1 MKSKT
6 KQIIMI
12 GVVLFQSLFAYP
24 LITMAEEN
32 ESKSVNTET
41 TLEPKV
47 ALEEKT
53 PQKPSLTNNL
63 KQEKTVLQ
71 AGETYETVFPDAALA
86 TVIAKAATGSEDIT
100 QEVSQTDLNKITSLT
115 GTSKGIVDL
124 TGIDLLSKLTSLSI
138 SGNQITD
145 ISALNGLVNLSNLNV
160 SNNKITS
167 FNLNANSNLPMLSTV
182 NIRSNNLKNI
192 NIQDQPKL
200 RTIECDTGSS
210 SELTEVTLK
219 NLPILIAV
227 GTGSSAY
234 QNDIVFSS
242 TPGLSKVILENL
254 PSISS
259 SVRLDHC
266 AIEEL
271 VINNLPK
278 VSMVNISYNKIT
290 TLEGL
295 ENLSAVNTLYVS
307 ENLVTEI
314 ESMHAFP
321 KLQQLELGWNAL
333 TNVVMDQ
340 VTAEKF
346 PLLRTMNVSGNN
358 LIKVNIQDQPKLWT
372 FECDTGSSSELTEVT
387 LKNLPTLIAAGNGSS
402 AYQDDIV
409 FSSTPGLS
417 KVILENL
424 PSTNS
429 EVNLDHCA
437 IEELVIN
444 NLPKVSVVDISYNK
458 ITTLEGLENLSA
470 VNTLYVSENLVTE
483 IESMHAFPKLQKLEL
498 RWNALTNV
506 VMDQVTAEKFPLLR
520 TMNVRGNN
528 LIKVNIQDQP
538 KLWTF
543 ECDTGNSSE
552 LTEVTLKNLPTLI
565 AASSGSNGT
574 DNDIAFSRTPG
585 LSKVILENLPS
596 TNSEVNLDHCAI
608 EELVINNLPK
618 VSVLDISYNKI
629 TTLEGLENLSAVNT
643 LYVSENLV
651 TEIESMHAF
660 PKLQKLELRW
670 NALTNVVM
678 DQVTAEKFPLL
689 RTMNVRGNNLIKVN
703 IQDQPKLWTFECD
716 TGNSSELTEVTLKNL
731 PTLIAA
737 SSGSNGTDND
747 IAFSRTPGLSK
758 VILENLPSTNSEVN
772 LDHCAIEELVI
783 NNLPKV
789 SVLDISYN
797 KITTLE
803 GLENLFAVN
812 TLYASE
818 NLVTEIESM
827 HAFPKLQKLT
837 VDNNHISVLPTSLK
851 TENPVLTTLSA
862 KNQTITLKQ
871 KVIVS
876 DLVLDNEVKN
886 FGQITNAK
894 SISNKGTYQNDQIK
908 WLFEDIKSVN
918 AVDYQFSESVQEAT
932 IQGTFSG
939 KVTQPIKA
947 SKVPVITADAEMNY
961 PKNEAV
967 SEAAFFK
974 DISASVTDDAT
985 LTSDF
990 ESVVDLAKAG
1000 TYEVTLNAMNEDGV
1014 EAASVTVLVHIAKS
1028 PAPLI
1033 TTDKE
1038 ITYTK
1043 NAEVSITEFLAAIHA
1058 KTNDGSPIESDF
1070 ATAVNWGTAGD
1081 YTVTLKSTNE
1091 DGVEAIP
1098 VEVTVHIAKSPAPV
1112 ITADKEITYA
1122 KNAEVSIT
1130 EFLAAIHA
1138 KTNDGSPIESDF
1150 ATAVNWGAAGDYT
1163 VTLRSTN
1170 EDGVEAIPV
1179 EVTVHIVEPPAPT
1192 ISNVTFDVDDVQT
1205 TESLEAGEL
1214 ISEPL
1219 SPTKE
1224 GYTFIGWYDE
1234 KTGGNKWD
1242 FTTDKMPAYNIILYA
1257 QFSKDTNKAEA
1268 AGGDKPSTPSSI
1280 KVSPTGQSESGNLE
1294 NRFNVKLPAT
1304 GDDNATVLLVVLGL
1318 LMLGLFIRLTQKKCA
1333 K

>member
-53 PQKPSLTNNL
+53 PQKPTLTNNL

-115 GTSKGIVDL
+115 ATSKGIVDL

-167 FNLNANSNLPMLSTV
+167 FNLNANSNLPMLSAV
-182 NIRSNNLKNI
+182 DIRSNNLKNI
-192 NIQDQPKL
+192 NVQDQPKL
-200 RTIECDTGSS
+200 WTFKCDTGSS

-219 NLPILIAV
+219 NLPTLIVA
-227 GTGSSAY
+227 GNGSSAY

-259 SVRLDHC
+259 SVRLD
-266 AIEEL
+266 
-271 VINNLPK
+271 
-278 VSMVNISYNKIT
+278 
-290 TLEGL
+290 
-295 ENLSAVNTLYVS
+295 
-307 ENLVTEI
+307 
-314 ESMHAFP
+314 
-321 KLQQLELGWNAL
+321 
-333 TNVVMDQ
+333 
-340 VTAEKF
+340 
-346 PLLRTMNVSGNN
+346 R
-358 LIKVNIQDQPKLWT
+358 
-372 FECDTGSSSELTEVT
+372 
-387 LKNLPTLIAAGNGSS
+387 
-402 AYQDDIV
+402 
-409 FSSTPGLS
+409 
-417 KVILENL
+417 
-424 PSTNS
+424 
-429 EVNLDHCA
+429 CA

-444 NLPKVSVVDISYNK
+444 NLPKVSVVIISYNK

-498 RWNALTNV
+498 GWNALTNV

-528 LIKVNIQDQP
+528 LIKINIQDQP

-543 ECDTGNSSE
+543 ECDTGSSSE
-552 LTEVTLKNLPTLI
+552 LTEVTLKNLPILI
-565 AASSGSNGT
+565 AVGNGSSAYQ
-574 DNDIAFSRTPG
+574 DDIVFSSTPG

-596 TNSEVNLDHCAI
+596 TSSEVKLDHCAI

-618 VSVLDISYNKI
+618 VSVVIISYNKI
-629 TTLEGLENLSAVNT
+629 TTLEGLENLSAVSKIDA
-643 LYVSENLV
+643 YENLV
-651 TEIESMHAF
+651 TEIENLHAF
-660 PKLQKLELRW
+660 PKLQ
-670 NALTNVVM
+670 T
-678 DQVTAEKFPLL
+678 
-689 RTMNVRGNNLIKVN
+689 
-703 IQDQPKLWTFECD
+703 
-716 TGNSSELTEVTLKNL
+716 
-731 PTLIAA
+731 
-737 SSGSNGTDND
+737 
-747 IAFSRTPGLSK
+747 
-758 VILENLPSTNSEVN
+758 
-772 LDHCAIEELVI
+772 
-783 NNLPKV
+783 
-789 SVLDISYN
+789 
-797 KITTLE
+797 
-803 GLENLFAVN
+803 
-812 TLYASE
+812 
-818 NLVTEIESM
+818 
-827 HAFPKLQKLT
+827 LT

-862 KNQTITLKQ
+862 MNQTITLKQ

-886 FGQITNAK
+886 FGQITTAK
-894 SISNKGTYQNDQIK
+894 SISNKGTYQNNQIK

-918 AVDYQFSESVQEAT
+918 AVDYQFSEPVQEAT

-947 SKVPVITADAEMNY
+947 SKVPVISADAEMNY
-961 PKNEAV
+961 PKNETV

-990 ESVVDLAKAG
+990 ESVVDFAKAG
-1000 TYEVTLNAMNEDGV
+1000 TYEVTLNAVNEDGV
-1014 EAASVTVLVHIAKS
+1014 KAASVTVLVHIAKS
-1028 PAPLI
+1028 PAPVI
-1033 TTDKE
+1033 TADKE

-1043 NAEVSITEFLAAIHA
+1043 NAEVSITEYLAAIHA

-1081 YTVTLKSTNE
+1081 YTVTLRSTNE

-1138 KTNDGSPIESDF
+1138 KTSDGSPIESDF
-1150 ATAVNWGAAGDYT
+1150 ATAVIWSTAGDYT
-1163 VTLRSTN
+1163 VTL
-1170 EDGVEAIPV
+1170 
-1179 EVTVHIVEPPAPT
+1179 
-1192 ISNVTFDVDDVQT
+1192 
-1205 TESLEAGEL
+1205 
-1214 ISEPL
+1214 
-1219 SPTKE
+1219 
-1224 GYTFIGWYDE
+1224 
-1234 KTGGNKWD
+1234 
-1242 FTTDKMPAYNIILYA
+1242 
-1257 QFSKDTNKAEA
+1257 
-1268 AGGDKPSTPSSI
+1268 
-1280 KVSPTGQSESGNLE
+1280 
-1294 NRFNVKLPAT
+1294 
-1304 GDDNATVLLVVLGL
+1304 
-1318 LMLGLFIRLTQKKCA
+1318 
-1333 K
+1333 

>member
-53 PQKPSLTNNL
+53 PQKPTLTNNL

-115 GTSKGIVDL
+115 ATSKGIVDL

-167 FNLNANSNLPMLSTV
+167 FNLNANSNLPMLSAV
-182 NIRSNNLKNI
+182 DIRSNNLKNI
-192 NIQDQPKL
+192 NVQDQPKL
-200 RTIECDTGSS
+200 WTFKCDTGSS

-219 NLPILIAV
+219 NLPTLIVA
-227 GTGSSAY
+227 GNGSSAY

-259 SVRLDHC
+259 SVRLDRC

-278 VSMVNISYNKIT
+278 VSMVNISN
-290 TLEGL
+290 
-295 ENLSAVNTLYVS
+295 
-307 ENLVTEI
+307 
-314 ESMHAFP
+314 
-321 KLQQLELGWNAL
+321 
-333 TNVVMDQ
+333 
-340 VTAEKF
+340 
-346 PLLRTMNVSGNN
+346 
-358 LIKVNIQDQPKLWT
+358 
-372 FECDTGSSSELTEVT
+372 
-387 LKNLPTLIAAGNGSS
+387 
-402 AYQDDIV
+402 
-409 FSSTPGLS
+409 
-417 KVILENL
+417 
-424 PSTNS
+424 
-429 EVNLDHCA
+429 
-437 IEELVIN
+437 
-444 NLPKVSVVDISYNK
+444 NK

-498 RWNALTNV
+498 GWNALTNV

-528 LIKVNIQDQP
+528 LIKINIQDQP

-543 ECDTGNSSE
+543 ECDTGSSSE
-552 LTEVTLKNLPTLI
+552 LTEVTLKNLPILI
-565 AASSGSNGT
+565 AVGNGSSAYQ
-574 DNDIAFSRTPG
+574 DDIVFSSTPG

-596 TNSEVNLDHCAI
+596 TSSEVKLDHCAI

-618 VSVLDISYNKI
+618 VSVVIISYNKI
-629 TTLEGLENLSAVNT
+629 TTLEGLENLSAVSKIDA
-643 LYVSENLV
+643 YENLV
-651 TEIESMHAF
+651 TEIENLQAF
-660 PKLQKLELRW
+660 PKLQ
-670 NALTNVVM
+670 T
-678 DQVTAEKFPLL
+678 
-689 RTMNVRGNNLIKVN
+689 
-703 IQDQPKLWTFECD
+703 
-716 TGNSSELTEVTLKNL
+716 
-731 PTLIAA
+731 
-737 SSGSNGTDND
+737 
-747 IAFSRTPGLSK
+747 
-758 VILENLPSTNSEVN
+758 
-772 LDHCAIEELVI
+772 
-783 NNLPKV
+783 
-789 SVLDISYN
+789 
-797 KITTLE
+797 
-803 GLENLFAVN
+803 
-812 TLYASE
+812 
-818 NLVTEIESM
+818 
-827 HAFPKLQKLT
+827 LT

-862 KNQTITLKQ
+862 MNQTITLKQ

-886 FGQITNAK
+886 FGQITTAK
-894 SISNKGTYQNDQIK
+894 SISNKGTYQNNQIK

-918 AVDYQFSESVQEAT
+918 AVDYQFSEPVQEAT

-947 SKVPVITADAEMNY
+947 SKVPVISADAEMNY
-961 PKNEAV
+961 PKNETV

-990 ESVVDLAKAG
+990 ESVVDFAKAG
-1000 TYEVTLNAMNEDGV
+1000 TYEVTLNAVNEDGV
-1014 EAASVTVLVHIAKS
+1014 KATSVTVLVHIAKS
-1028 PAPLI
+1028 PAPVI
-1033 TTDKE
+1033 TADKE

-1043 NAEVSITEFLAAIHA
+1043 NAEVSITEYLAAIHA

-1081 YTVTLKSTNE
+1081 YTVTLRSTNE

-1138 KTNDGSPIESDF
+1138 KTSDGSPIESDF
-1150 ATAVNWGAAGDYT
+1150 ATAVIWSTAGDYT
-1163 VTLRSTN
+1163 VTLKSTN

-1179 EVTVHIVEPPAPT
+1179 EVKVHIVEPLAPT

-1219 SPTKE
+1219 GPTKE
-1224 GYTFIGWYDE
+1224 GYTFIGWYDS

-1294 NRFNVKLPAT
+1294 NRSNIKLPAT
-1304 GDDNATVLLVVLGL
+1304 GDDNATVLLVGFGL
-1318 LMLGLFIRLTQKKCA
+1318 LMLGLFIRLTQKKRA

>member
-53 PQKPSLTNNL
+53 PQKPTLTNNL

-115 GTSKGIVDL
+115 ATSKGIVDL

-167 FNLNANSNLPMLSTV
+167 FNLNANSNLPMLSAV
-182 NIRSNNLKNI
+182 DIRSNNLKNI
-192 NIQDQPKL
+192 NVQDQPKL
-200 RTIECDTGSS
+200 WTFKCDTGSS

-219 NLPILIAV
+219 NLPTLIVA
-227 GTGSSAY
+227 GNGSSAY

-259 SVRLDHC
+259 SVRLDRC

-278 VSMVNISYNKIT
+278 VSMVNISN
-290 TLEGL
+290 
-295 ENLSAVNTLYVS
+295 
-307 ENLVTEI
+307 
-314 ESMHAFP
+314 
-321 KLQQLELGWNAL
+321 
-333 TNVVMDQ
+333 
-340 VTAEKF
+340 
-346 PLLRTMNVSGNN
+346 
-358 LIKVNIQDQPKLWT
+358 
-372 FECDTGSSSELTEVT
+372 
-387 LKNLPTLIAAGNGSS
+387 
-402 AYQDDIV
+402 
-409 FSSTPGLS
+409 
-417 KVILENL
+417 
-424 PSTNS
+424 
-429 EVNLDHCA
+429 
-437 IEELVIN
+437 
-444 NLPKVSVVDISYNK
+444 NK

-498 RWNALTNV
+498 GWNALTNV

-528 LIKVNIQDQP
+528 LIKINIQDQP

-543 ECDTGNSSE
+543 ECDTGSSSE
-552 LTEVTLKNLPTLI
+552 LTEVTLKNLPILI
-565 AASSGSNGT
+565 AVGNGSSAYQ
-574 DNDIAFSRTPG
+574 DDIVFSSTPG

-596 TNSEVNLDHCAI
+596 TSSEVKLDHCAI

-618 VSVLDISYNKI
+618 VSVVIISYNKI
-629 TTLEGLENLSAVNT
+629 TTLEGLENLSAVSKIDA
-643 LYVSENLV
+643 YENLV
-651 TEIESMHAF
+651 TEIENLHAF
-660 PKLQKLELRW
+660 PKLQ
-670 NALTNVVM
+670 T
-678 DQVTAEKFPLL
+678 
-689 RTMNVRGNNLIKVN
+689 
-703 IQDQPKLWTFECD
+703 
-716 TGNSSELTEVTLKNL
+716 
-731 PTLIAA
+731 
-737 SSGSNGTDND
+737 
-747 IAFSRTPGLSK
+747 
-758 VILENLPSTNSEVN
+758 
-772 LDHCAIEELVI
+772 
-783 NNLPKV
+783 
-789 SVLDISYN
+789 
-797 KITTLE
+797 
-803 GLENLFAVN
+803 
-812 TLYASE
+812 
-818 NLVTEIESM
+818 
-827 HAFPKLQKLT
+827 LT

-862 KNQTITLKQ
+862 MNQTITLKQ

-886 FGQITNAK
+886 FGQITTAK
-894 SISNKGTYQNDQIK
+894 SISNKGTYQNNQIK

-918 AVDYQFSESVQEAT
+918 AVDYQFSEPVQEAT

-947 SKVPVITADAEMNY
+947 SKVPVISADAEMNY
-961 PKNEAV
+961 PKNETV

-990 ESVVDLAKAG
+990 ESVVDFAKAG
-1000 TYEVTLNAMNEDGV
+1000 TYEVTLNAVNEDGV
-1014 EAASVTVLVHIAKS
+1014 KAASVTVLVHIAKS
-1028 PAPLI
+1028 PAPVI
-1033 TTDKE
+1033 TADKE

-1043 NAEVSITEFLAAIHA
+1043 NAEVSITEYLAAIHA

-1070 ATAVNWGTAGD
+1070 ATAVTWGTAGD
-1081 YTVTLKSTNE
+1081 YTVTLRSTNE

-1138 KTNDGSPIESDF
+1138 KTSDGSSIEADLD
-1150 ATAVNWGAAGDYT
+1150 TAVTWGTAGDYT
-1163 VTLRSTN
+1163 VTLKSTN

-1179 EVTVHIVEPPAPT
+1179 EVKVHIVEPLAPT

-1224 GYTFIGWYDE
+1224 GYTFIGWYDS

-1294 NRFNVKLPAT
+1294 NRSNIKLPAT
-1304 GDDNATVLLVVLGL
+1304 GDDNATVLLVGFGL
-1318 LMLGLFIRLTQKKCA
+1318 LMLGLFIRLTQKKRA

>member
-53 PQKPSLTNNL
+53 PQKPTLTNNL

-115 GTSKGIVDL
+115 ATSKGIVDL

-167 FNLNANSNLPMLSTV
+167 FNLNANSNLPMLSAV
-182 NIRSNNLKNI
+182 DIRSNNLKNI
-192 NIQDQPKL
+192 NVQDQPKL

-219 NLPILIAV
+219 NLPILIVA
-227 GTGSSAY
+227 GNGSSAY

-259 SVRLDHC
+259 SVRLDRC

-278 VSMVNISYNKIT
+278 VSMVNISNNKIT

-314 ESMHAFP
+314 ENLHAFP
-321 KLQQLELGWNAL
+321 KLQ
-333 TNVVMDQ
+333 T
-340 VTAEKF
+340 
-346 PLLRTMNVSGNN
+346 
-358 LIKVNIQDQPKLWT
+358 
-372 FECDTGSSSELTEVT
+372 
-387 LKNLPTLIAAGNGSS
+387 
-402 AYQDDIV
+402 
-409 FSSTPGLS
+409 
-417 KVILENL
+417 
-424 PSTNS
+424 
-429 EVNLDHCA
+429 
-437 IEELVIN
+437 
-444 NLPKVSVVDISYNK
+444 
-458 ITTLEGLENLSA
+458 
-470 VNTLYVSENLVTE
+470 
-483 IESMHAFPKLQKLEL
+483 
-498 RWNALTNV
+498 
-506 VMDQVTAEKFPLLR
+506 
-520 TMNVRGNN
+520 
-528 LIKVNIQDQP
+528 
-538 KLWTF
+538 
-543 ECDTGNSSE
+543 
-552 LTEVTLKNLPTLI
+552 
-565 AASSGSNGT
+565 
-574 DNDIAFSRTPG
+574 
-585 LSKVILENLPS
+585 
-596 TNSEVNLDHCAI
+596 
-608 EELVINNLPK
+608 
-618 VSVLDISYNKI
+618 
-629 TTLEGLENLSAVNT
+629 
-643 LYVSENLV
+643 
-651 TEIESMHAF
+651 
-660 PKLQKLELRW
+660 
-670 NALTNVVM
+670 
-678 DQVTAEKFPLL
+678 
-689 RTMNVRGNNLIKVN
+689 
-703 IQDQPKLWTFECD
+703 
-716 TGNSSELTEVTLKNL
+716 
-731 PTLIAA
+731 
-737 SSGSNGTDND
+737 
-747 IAFSRTPGLSK
+747 
-758 VILENLPSTNSEVN
+758 
-772 LDHCAIEELVI
+772 
-783 NNLPKV
+783 
-789 SVLDISYN
+789 
-797 KITTLE
+797 
-803 GLENLFAVN
+803 
-812 TLYASE
+812 
-818 NLVTEIESM
+818 
-827 HAFPKLQKLT
+827 LT

-862 KNQTITLKQ
+862 MNQTITLKQ

-886 FGQITNAK
+886 FGQITTAK
-894 SISNKGTYQNDQIK
+894 SISNKGTYQNNQIK

-918 AVDYQFSESVQEAT
+918 AVDYQFSEPVQEAT

-947 SKVPVITADAEMNY
+947 SKVPVISADAEMNY
-961 PKNEAV
+961 PKNETV

-990 ESVVDLAKAG
+990 ESVVDFAKAG
-1000 TYEVTLNAMNEDGV
+1000 TYEVTLNAVNEDGV
-1014 EAASVTVLVHIAKS
+1014 KATSVTVLVHIAKS
-1028 PAPLI
+1028 PAPVI
-1033 TTDKE
+1033 TADKE

-1043 NAEVSITEFLAAIHA
+1043 NAEVSITEYLAAIHA
-1058 KTNDGSPIESDF
+1058 KTSDGSSIEADLD
-1070 ATAVNWGTAGD
+1070 TAVTWGTVGG
-1081 YTVTLKSTNE
+1081 YTVTLRSTNE

-1138 KTNDGSPIESDF
+1138 KTSDGSPIESDF
-1150 ATAVNWGAAGDYT
+1150 ATAVIW
-1163 VTLRSTN
+1163 
-1170 EDGVEAIPV
+1170 
-1179 EVTVHIVEPPAPT
+1179 
-1192 ISNVTFDVDDVQT
+1192 
-1205 TESLEAGEL
+1205 
-1214 ISEPL
+1214 
-1219 SPTKE
+1219 
-1224 GYTFIGWYDE
+1224 
-1234 KTGGNKWD
+1234 
-1242 FTTDKMPAYNIILYA
+1242 
-1257 QFSKDTNKAEA
+1257 
-1268 AGGDKPSTPSSI
+1268 
-1280 KVSPTGQSESGNLE
+1280 
-1294 NRFNVKLPAT
+1294 
-1304 GDDNATVLLVVLGL
+1304 
-1318 LMLGLFIRLTQKKCA
+1318 
-1333 K
+1333 

>member
-53 PQKPSLTNNL
+53 PQKPTLTNNL

-115 GTSKGIVDL
+115 ATSKGIVDL

-167 FNLNANSNLPMLSTV
+167 FNLNANSNLPMLSAV
-182 NIRSNNLKNI
+182 DIRSNNLKNI
-192 NIQDQPKL
+192 NVQDQPKL
-200 RTIECDTGSS
+200 WTFKCDTGSS

-219 NLPILIAV
+219 NLPTLIVA
-227 GTGSSAY
+227 GNGSSAY

-259 SVRLDHC
+259 SVRLDRC

-278 VSMVNISYNKIT
+278 VSMVNISN
-290 TLEGL
+290 
-295 ENLSAVNTLYVS
+295 
-307 ENLVTEI
+307 
-314 ESMHAFP
+314 
-321 KLQQLELGWNAL
+321 
-333 TNVVMDQ
+333 
-340 VTAEKF
+340 
-346 PLLRTMNVSGNN
+346 
-358 LIKVNIQDQPKLWT
+358 
-372 FECDTGSSSELTEVT
+372 
-387 LKNLPTLIAAGNGSS
+387 
-402 AYQDDIV
+402 
-409 FSSTPGLS
+409 
-417 KVILENL
+417 
-424 PSTNS
+424 
-429 EVNLDHCA
+429 
-437 IEELVIN
+437 
-444 NLPKVSVVDISYNK
+444 NK

-498 RWNALTNV
+498 GWNALTNV

-528 LIKVNIQDQP
+528 LIKINIQDQP

-543 ECDTGNSSE
+543 ECDTGSSSE
-552 LTEVTLKNLPTLI
+552 LTEVTLKNLPILI
-565 AASSGSNGT
+565 AVGNGSSAYQ
-574 DNDIAFSRTPG
+574 DDIVFSSTPG

-596 TNSEVNLDHCAI
+596 TSSEVKLDHCAI

-618 VSVLDISYNKI
+618 VSVVIISYNKI
-629 TTLEGLENLSAVNT
+629 TTLEGLENLSAVSKIDA
-643 LYVSENLV
+643 YENLV
-651 TEIESMHAF
+651 TEIENLHAF
-660 PKLQKLELRW
+660 PKLQ
-670 NALTNVVM
+670 T
-678 DQVTAEKFPLL
+678 
-689 RTMNVRGNNLIKVN
+689 
-703 IQDQPKLWTFECD
+703 
-716 TGNSSELTEVTLKNL
+716 
-731 PTLIAA
+731 
-737 SSGSNGTDND
+737 
-747 IAFSRTPGLSK
+747 
-758 VILENLPSTNSEVN
+758 
-772 LDHCAIEELVI
+772 
-783 NNLPKV
+783 
-789 SVLDISYN
+789 
-797 KITTLE
+797 
-803 GLENLFAVN
+803 
-812 TLYASE
+812 
-818 NLVTEIESM
+818 
-827 HAFPKLQKLT
+827 LT

-862 KNQTITLKQ
+862 MNQTITLKQ

-886 FGQITNAK
+886 FGQITTAK
-894 SISNKGTYQNDQIK
+894 SISNKGTYQNNQIK

-918 AVDYQFSESVQEAT
+918 AVDYQFSEPVQEAT

-947 SKVPVITADAEMNY
+947 SKVPVISADAEMNY
-961 PKNEAV
+961 PKNETV

-990 ESVVDLAKAG
+990 ESVVDFAKAG
-1000 TYEVTLNAMNEDGV
+1000 TYEVTLNAVNEDGV
-1014 EAASVTVLVHIAKS
+1014 KAASVTVLVHIAKS
-1028 PAPLI
+1028 PAPVI
-1033 TTDKE
+1033 TADKE

-1043 NAEVSITEFLAAIHA
+1043 NAEVSITEYLAAIHA
-1058 KTNDGSPIESDF
+1058 KTNDGSSIEADLD
-1070 ATAVNWGTAGD
+1070 TAVTWGTAGD
-1081 YTVTLKSTNE
+1081 YTVTLRSTNE

-1138 KTNDGSPIESDF
+1138 KTSDGSPIESDF
-1150 ATAVNWGAAGDYT
+1150 ATAVIWSTAGDYT
-1163 VTLRSTN
+1163 VTLKSTN

-1179 EVTVHIVEPPAPT
+1179 EVKVHIVEPLAPT

-1224 GYTFIGWYDE
+1224 GYTFIGWYDS

-1294 NRFNVKLPAT
+1294 NRSNIKLPAT
-1304 GDDNATVLLVVLGL
+1304 GDDNATVLLVGFGL
-1318 LMLGLFIRLTQKKCA
+1318 LMLGLFIRLTQKKRA

>member
-53 PQKPSLTNNL
+53 PQKPTLTNNL

-115 GTSKGIVDL
+115 ATSKGIVDL

-167 FNLNANSNLPMLSTV
+167 FNLNANSNLPMLSAV
-182 NIRSNNLKNI
+182 DIRSNNLKNI
-192 NIQDQPKL
+192 NVQDQPKL
-200 RTIECDTGSS
+200 WTFKCDTGSS

-219 NLPILIAV
+219 NLPTLIVA
-227 GTGSSAY
+227 GNGSSAY

-259 SVRLDHC
+259 SVRLD
-266 AIEEL
+266 
-271 VINNLPK
+271 
-278 VSMVNISYNKIT
+278 
-290 TLEGL
+290 
-295 ENLSAVNTLYVS
+295 
-307 ENLVTEI
+307 
-314 ESMHAFP
+314 
-321 KLQQLELGWNAL
+321 
-333 TNVVMDQ
+333 
-340 VTAEKF
+340 
-346 PLLRTMNVSGNN
+346 R
-358 LIKVNIQDQPKLWT
+358 
-372 FECDTGSSSELTEVT
+372 
-387 LKNLPTLIAAGNGSS
+387 
-402 AYQDDIV
+402 
-409 FSSTPGLS
+409 
-417 KVILENL
+417 
-424 PSTNS
+424 
-429 EVNLDHCA
+429 CA

-444 NLPKVSVVDISYNK
+444 NLPKVSVVIISYNK

-498 RWNALTNV
+498 GWNALTNV

-528 LIKVNIQDQP
+528 LIKINIQDQP

-543 ECDTGNSSE
+543 ECDTGSSSE
-552 LTEVTLKNLPTLI
+552 LTEVTLKNLPILI
-565 AASSGSNGT
+565 AVGNGSSAYQ
-574 DNDIAFSRTPG
+574 DDIVFSSTPG

-596 TNSEVNLDHCAI
+596 TSSEVKLDHCAI

-618 VSVLDISYNKI
+618 VSVVIISYNKI
-629 TTLEGLENLSAVNT
+629 TTLEGLENLSAVSKIDA
-643 LYVSENLV
+643 YENLV
-651 TEIESMHAF
+651 TEIENLHAF
-660 PKLQKLELRW
+660 PKLQ
-670 NALTNVVM
+670 T
-678 DQVTAEKFPLL
+678 
-689 RTMNVRGNNLIKVN
+689 
-703 IQDQPKLWTFECD
+703 
-716 TGNSSELTEVTLKNL
+716 
-731 PTLIAA
+731 
-737 SSGSNGTDND
+737 
-747 IAFSRTPGLSK
+747 
-758 VILENLPSTNSEVN
+758 
-772 LDHCAIEELVI
+772 
-783 NNLPKV
+783 
-789 SVLDISYN
+789 
-797 KITTLE
+797 
-803 GLENLFAVN
+803 
-812 TLYASE
+812 
-818 NLVTEIESM
+818 
-827 HAFPKLQKLT
+827 LT

-862 KNQTITLKQ
+862 MNQTITLKQ

-886 FGQITNAK
+886 FGQITTAK
-894 SISNKGTYQNDQIK
+894 SISNKGTYQNNQIK

-918 AVDYQFSESVQEAT
+918 AVDYQFSEPVQEAT

-947 SKVPVITADAEMNY
+947 SKVPVISADAEMNY
-961 PKNEAV
+961 PKNETV

-990 ESVVDLAKAG
+990 ESVVDFAKAG
-1000 TYEVTLNAMNEDGV
+1000 TYEVTLNAVNEDGV
-1014 EAASVTVLVHIAKS
+1014 KAASVTVLVHIAKS
-1028 PAPLI
+1028 PAPVI
-1033 TTDKE
+1033 TADKE

-1043 NAEVSITEFLAAIHA
+1043 NAEVSITEYLAAIHA

-1081 YTVTLKSTNE
+1081 YTVTLRSTNE

-1138 KTNDGSPIESDF
+1138 KTSD
-1150 ATAVNWGAAGDYT
+1150 
-1163 VTLRSTN
+1163 
-1170 EDGVEAIPV
+1170 
-1179 EVTVHIVEPPAPT
+1179 
-1192 ISNVTFDVDDVQT
+1192 
-1205 TESLEAGEL
+1205 
-1214 ISEPL
+1214 
-1219 SPTKE
+1219 
-1224 GYTFIGWYDE
+1224 
-1234 KTGGNKWD
+1234 
-1242 FTTDKMPAYNIILYA
+1242 
-1257 QFSKDTNKAEA
+1257 
-1268 AGGDKPSTPSSI
+1268 
-1280 KVSPTGQSESGNLE
+1280 
-1294 NRFNVKLPAT
+1294 
-1304 GDDNATVLLVVLGL
+1304 
-1318 LMLGLFIRLTQKKCA
+1318 
-1333 K
+1333 

>member
-53 PQKPSLTNNL
+53 PQKPTLTNNL

-115 GTSKGIVDL
+115 ATSKGIVDL

-167 FNLNANSNLPMLSTV
+167 FNLNANSNLPMLSAV
-182 NIRSNNLKNI
+182 DIRSNNLKNI
-192 NIQDQPKL
+192 NVQDQPKL
-200 RTIECDTGSS
+200 WTFKCDTGSS

-219 NLPILIAV
+219 NLPTLIVA
-227 GTGSSAY
+227 GNGSSAY

-259 SVRLDHC
+259 SVRLDRC

-278 VSMVNISYNKIT
+278 VSMVNISN
-290 TLEGL
+290 
-295 ENLSAVNTLYVS
+295 
-307 ENLVTEI
+307 
-314 ESMHAFP
+314 
-321 KLQQLELGWNAL
+321 
-333 TNVVMDQ
+333 
-340 VTAEKF
+340 
-346 PLLRTMNVSGNN
+346 
-358 LIKVNIQDQPKLWT
+358 
-372 FECDTGSSSELTEVT
+372 
-387 LKNLPTLIAAGNGSS
+387 
-402 AYQDDIV
+402 
-409 FSSTPGLS
+409 
-417 KVILENL
+417 
-424 PSTNS
+424 
-429 EVNLDHCA
+429 
-437 IEELVIN
+437 
-444 NLPKVSVVDISYNK
+444 NK

-498 RWNALTNV
+498 GWNALTNV

-528 LIKVNIQDQP
+528 LIKINIQDQP

-543 ECDTGNSSE
+543 ECDTGSSSE
-552 LTEVTLKNLPTLI
+552 LTEVTLKNLPILI
-565 AASSGSNGT
+565 AVGNGSSAYQ
-574 DNDIAFSRTPG
+574 DDIVFSSTPG

-596 TNSEVNLDHCAI
+596 TSSEVKLDHCAI

-618 VSVLDISYNKI
+618 VSVVIISYNKI
-629 TTLEGLENLSAVNT
+629 TTLEGLENLSAVSKIDA
-643 LYVSENLV
+643 YENLV
-651 TEIESMHAF
+651 TEIENLHAF
-660 PKLQKLELRW
+660 PKLQ
-670 NALTNVVM
+670 T
-678 DQVTAEKFPLL
+678 
-689 RTMNVRGNNLIKVN
+689 
-703 IQDQPKLWTFECD
+703 
-716 TGNSSELTEVTLKNL
+716 
-731 PTLIAA
+731 
-737 SSGSNGTDND
+737 
-747 IAFSRTPGLSK
+747 
-758 VILENLPSTNSEVN
+758 
-772 LDHCAIEELVI
+772 
-783 NNLPKV
+783 
-789 SVLDISYN
+789 
-797 KITTLE
+797 
-803 GLENLFAVN
+803 
-812 TLYASE
+812 
-818 NLVTEIESM
+818 
-827 HAFPKLQKLT
+827 LT

-862 KNQTITLKQ
+862 MNQTITLKQ

-886 FGQITNAK
+886 FGQITTAK
-894 SISNKGTYQNDQIK
+894 SISNKGTYQNNQIK

-918 AVDYQFSESVQEAT
+918 AVDYQFSEPVQEAT

-947 SKVPVITADAEMNY
+947 SKVPVISADAEMNY
-961 PKNEAV
+961 PKNETV

-990 ESVVDLAKAG
+990 ESVVDFAKAG
-1000 TYEVTLNAMNEDGV
+1000 TYEVTLNAVNEDGV
-1014 EAASVTVLVHIAKS
+1014 KAASVTVLVHIAKS
-1028 PAPLI
+1028 PAPVI
-1033 TTDKE
+1033 TADKE

-1043 NAEVSITEFLAAIHA
+1043 NAEVSITEYLAAIHA

-1070 ATAVNWGTAGD
+1070 ATAVNWSTAGD
-1081 YTVTLKSTNE
+1081 YTVTLRSTNE

-1138 KTNDGSPIESDF
+1138 KTSDGSPIESDF
-1150 ATAVNWGAAGDYT
+1150 ATAVIWSTAGDYT
-1163 VTLRSTN
+1163 VTLKSTN

-1179 EVTVHIVEPPAPT
+1179 EVKVHIVEPLAPT

-1224 GYTFIGWYDE
+1224 GYTFIGWYDS

-1294 NRFNVKLPAT
+1294 NRSNIKLPAT
-1304 GDDNATVLLVVLGL
+1304 GDDNATVLLVGFGL
-1318 LMLGLFIRLTQKKCA
+1318 LMLGLFIRLTQKKRA

>member
-53 PQKPSLTNNL
+53 PQKPTLTNNL

-115 GTSKGIVDL
+115 ATSKGIVDL

-167 FNLNANSNLPMLSTV
+167 FNLNANSNLPMLSAV
-182 NIRSNNLKNI
+182 DIRSNNLKNI
-192 NIQDQPKL
+192 NVQDQPKL
-200 RTIECDTGSS
+200 WTFKCDTGSS

-219 NLPILIAV
+219 NLPTLIVA
-227 GTGSSAY
+227 GNGSSAY

-259 SVRLDHC
+259 SVRLDRC

-278 VSMVNISYNKIT
+278 VSMVNISN
-290 TLEGL
+290 
-295 ENLSAVNTLYVS
+295 
-307 ENLVTEI
+307 
-314 ESMHAFP
+314 
-321 KLQQLELGWNAL
+321 
-333 TNVVMDQ
+333 
-340 VTAEKF
+340 
-346 PLLRTMNVSGNN
+346 
-358 LIKVNIQDQPKLWT
+358 
-372 FECDTGSSSELTEVT
+372 
-387 LKNLPTLIAAGNGSS
+387 
-402 AYQDDIV
+402 
-409 FSSTPGLS
+409 
-417 KVILENL
+417 
-424 PSTNS
+424 
-429 EVNLDHCA
+429 
-437 IEELVIN
+437 
-444 NLPKVSVVDISYNK
+444 NK

-498 RWNALTNV
+498 GWNALTNV

-528 LIKVNIQDQP
+528 LIKINIQDQP

-543 ECDTGNSSE
+543 ECDTGSSSE
-552 LTEVTLKNLPTLI
+552 LTEVTLKNLPILI
-565 AASSGSNGT
+565 AVGNGSSAYQ
-574 DNDIAFSRTPG
+574 DDIVFSSTPG

-596 TNSEVNLDHCAI
+596 TSSEVKLDHCAI

-618 VSVLDISYNKI
+618 VSVVIISYNKI
-629 TTLEGLENLSAVNT
+629 TTLEGLENLSAVSKIDA
-643 LYVSENLV
+643 YENLV
-651 TEIESMHAF
+651 TEIENLHAF
-660 PKLQKLELRW
+660 PKLQ
-670 NALTNVVM
+670 T
-678 DQVTAEKFPLL
+678 
-689 RTMNVRGNNLIKVN
+689 
-703 IQDQPKLWTFECD
+703 
-716 TGNSSELTEVTLKNL
+716 
-731 PTLIAA
+731 
-737 SSGSNGTDND
+737 
-747 IAFSRTPGLSK
+747 
-758 VILENLPSTNSEVN
+758 
-772 LDHCAIEELVI
+772 
-783 NNLPKV
+783 
-789 SVLDISYN
+789 
-797 KITTLE
+797 
-803 GLENLFAVN
+803 
-812 TLYASE
+812 
-818 NLVTEIESM
+818 
-827 HAFPKLQKLT
+827 LT

-862 KNQTITLKQ
+862 MNQTITLKQ

-886 FGQITNAK
+886 FGQITTAK
-894 SISNKGTYQNDQIK
+894 SISNKGTYQNNQIK

-918 AVDYQFSESVQEAT
+918 AVDYQFSEPVQEAT

-947 SKVPVITADAEMNY
+947 SKVPVISADAEMNY
-961 PKNEAV
+961 PKNETV

-990 ESVVDLAKAG
+990 ESVVDFAKAG
-1000 TYEVTLNAMNEDGV
+1000 TYEVTLNAVNEDGV
-1014 EAASVTVLVHIAKS
+1014 KATSVTVLVHIAKS
-1028 PAPLI
+1028 PAPVI
-1033 TTDKE
+1033 TADKE

-1043 NAEVSITEFLAAIHA
+1043 NAEVSITEYLAAIHA

-1070 ATAVNWGTAGD
+1070 ATAVNWSTAGD

-1098 VEVTVHIAKSPAPV
+1098 VEVK
-1112 ITADKEITYA
+1112 
-1122 KNAEVSIT
+1122 
-1130 EFLAAIHA
+1130 
-1138 KTNDGSPIESDF
+1138 
-1150 ATAVNWGAAGDYT
+1150 
-1163 VTLRSTN
+1163 
-1170 EDGVEAIPV
+1170 
-1179 EVTVHIVEPPAPT
+1179 VHIVEPLAPT

-1224 GYTFIGWYDE
+1224 GYTFIGWYDS

-1294 NRFNVKLPAT
+1294 NRSNIKLPAT
-1304 GDDNATVLLVVLGL
+1304 GDDNATVLLVGFGL
-1318 LMLGLFIRLTQKKCA
+1318 LMLGLFIRLTQKKRA

>member
-53 PQKPSLTNNL
+53 PQKPTLTNNL

-115 GTSKGIVDL
+115 ATSKGIVDL

-167 FNLNANSNLPMLSTV
+167 FNLNANSNLPMLSAV
-182 NIRSNNLKNI
+182 DIRSNNLKNI
-192 NIQDQPKL
+192 NVQDQPKL
-200 RTIECDTGSS
+200 WTFKCDTGSS

-219 NLPILIAV
+219 NLPTLIVA
-227 GTGSSAY
+227 GNGSSAY

-259 SVRLDHC
+259 SVRLDRC

-278 VSMVNISYNKIT
+278 VSMVNISN
-290 TLEGL
+290 
-295 ENLSAVNTLYVS
+295 
-307 ENLVTEI
+307 
-314 ESMHAFP
+314 
-321 KLQQLELGWNAL
+321 
-333 TNVVMDQ
+333 
-340 VTAEKF
+340 
-346 PLLRTMNVSGNN
+346 
-358 LIKVNIQDQPKLWT
+358 
-372 FECDTGSSSELTEVT
+372 
-387 LKNLPTLIAAGNGSS
+387 
-402 AYQDDIV
+402 
-409 FSSTPGLS
+409 
-417 KVILENL
+417 
-424 PSTNS
+424 
-429 EVNLDHCA
+429 
-437 IEELVIN
+437 
-444 NLPKVSVVDISYNK
+444 NK

-498 RWNALTNV
+498 GWNALTNV

-528 LIKVNIQDQP
+528 LIKINIQDQP

-543 ECDTGNSSE
+543 ECDTGSSSE
-552 LTEVTLKNLPTLI
+552 LTEVTLKNLPILI
-565 AASSGSNGT
+565 AVGNGSSAYQ
-574 DNDIAFSRTPG
+574 DDIVFSSTPG

-596 TNSEVNLDHCAI
+596 TSSEVKLDHCAI

-618 VSVLDISYNKI
+618 VSVVIISYNKI
-629 TTLEGLENLSAVNT
+629 TTLEGLENLSAVSKIDA
-643 LYVSENLV
+643 YENLV
-651 TEIESMHAF
+651 TEIENLHAF
-660 PKLQKLELRW
+660 PKLQ
-670 NALTNVVM
+670 T
-678 DQVTAEKFPLL
+678 
-689 RTMNVRGNNLIKVN
+689 
-703 IQDQPKLWTFECD
+703 
-716 TGNSSELTEVTLKNL
+716 
-731 PTLIAA
+731 
-737 SSGSNGTDND
+737 
-747 IAFSRTPGLSK
+747 
-758 VILENLPSTNSEVN
+758 
-772 LDHCAIEELVI
+772 
-783 NNLPKV
+783 
-789 SVLDISYN
+789 
-797 KITTLE
+797 
-803 GLENLFAVN
+803 
-812 TLYASE
+812 
-818 NLVTEIESM
+818 
-827 HAFPKLQKLT
+827 LT

-862 KNQTITLKQ
+862 MNQTITLKQ

-886 FGQITNAK
+886 FGQITTAK
-894 SISNKGTYQNDQIK
+894 SISNKGTYQNNQIK

-918 AVDYQFSESVQEAT
+918 AVDYQFSEPVQEAT

-947 SKVPVITADAEMNY
+947 SKVPVISADAEMNY
-961 PKNEAV
+961 PKNETV

-990 ESVVDLAKAG
+990 ESVVDFAKAG
-1000 TYEVTLNAMNEDGV
+1000 TYEVTLNAVNEDGV
-1014 EAASVTVLVHIAKS
+1014 KAASVTVLVHIAKS
-1028 PAPLI
+1028 PAPVI
-1033 TTDKE
+1033 TADKE

-1043 NAEVSITEFLAAIHA
+1043 NAEVSITEYLAAIHA

-1070 ATAVNWGTAGD
+1070 ATAVTWGTAGD
-1081 YTVTLKSTNE
+1081 YTVTLRSTNE

-1130 EFLAAIHA
+1130 EFLA
-1138 KTNDGSPIESDF
+1138 
-1150 ATAVNWGAAGDYT
+1150 
-1163 VTLRSTN
+1163 
-1170 EDGVEAIPV
+1170 
-1179 EVTVHIVEPPAPT
+1179 
-1192 ISNVTFDVDDVQT
+1192 
-1205 TESLEAGEL
+1205 
-1214 ISEPL
+1214 
-1219 SPTKE
+1219 
-1224 GYTFIGWYDE
+1224 
-1234 KTGGNKWD
+1234 
-1242 FTTDKMPAYNIILYA
+1242 
-1257 QFSKDTNKAEA
+1257 
-1268 AGGDKPSTPSSI
+1268 
-1280 KVSPTGQSESGNLE
+1280 
-1294 NRFNVKLPAT
+1294 
-1304 GDDNATVLLVVLGL
+1304 
-1318 LMLGLFIRLTQKKCA
+1318 
-1333 K
+1333 

>member
-53 PQKPSLTNNL
+53 PQKPTLTNNL

-115 GTSKGIVDL
+115 ATSKGIVDL

-167 FNLNANSNLPMLSTV
+167 FNLNANSNLPMLSAV
-182 NIRSNNLKNI
+182 DIRSNNLKNI
-192 NIQDQPKL
+192 NVQDQPKL
-200 RTIECDTGSS
+200 WTFKCDTGSS

-219 NLPILIAV
+219 NLPTLIVA
-227 GTGSSAY
+227 GNGSSAY

-278 VSMVNISYNKIT
+278 VS
-290 TLEGL
+290 
-295 ENLSAVNTLYVS
+295 
-307 ENLVTEI
+307 
-314 ESMHAFP
+314 
-321 KLQQLELGWNAL
+321 
-333 TNVVMDQ
+333 VV
-340 VTAEKF
+340 
-346 PLLRTMNVSGNN
+346 
-358 LIKVNIQDQPKLWT
+358 I
-372 FECDTGSSSELTEVT
+372 
-387 LKNLPTLIAAGNGSS
+387 
-402 AYQDDIV
+402 
-409 FSSTPGLS
+409 
-417 KVILENL
+417 
-424 PSTNS
+424 
-429 EVNLDHCA
+429 
-437 IEELVIN
+437 
-444 NLPKVSVVDISYNK
+444 ISYNK

-498 RWNALTNV
+498 GWNALTNV

-528 LIKVNIQDQP
+528 LIKINIQDQP

-543 ECDTGNSSE
+543 ECDTGSSSE
-552 LTEVTLKNLPTLI
+552 LTEVTLKNLPILI
-565 AASSGSNGT
+565 AVGNGSSAYQ
-574 DNDIAFSRTPG
+574 DDIVFSSTPG

-596 TNSEVNLDHCAI
+596 TSSEVKLDHCAI

-618 VSVLDISYNKI
+618 VSVVIISYNKI
-629 TTLEGLENLSAVNT
+629 TTLEGLENLSAVSKIDA
-643 LYVSENLV
+643 YENLV
-651 TEIESMHAF
+651 TEIENLHAF
-660 PKLQKLELRW
+660 PKLQ
-670 NALTNVVM
+670 T
-678 DQVTAEKFPLL
+678 
-689 RTMNVRGNNLIKVN
+689 
-703 IQDQPKLWTFECD
+703 
-716 TGNSSELTEVTLKNL
+716 
-731 PTLIAA
+731 
-737 SSGSNGTDND
+737 
-747 IAFSRTPGLSK
+747 
-758 VILENLPSTNSEVN
+758 
-772 LDHCAIEELVI
+772 
-783 NNLPKV
+783 
-789 SVLDISYN
+789 
-797 KITTLE
+797 
-803 GLENLFAVN
+803 
-812 TLYASE
+812 
-818 NLVTEIESM
+818 
-827 HAFPKLQKLT
+827 LT

-862 KNQTITLKQ
+862 MNQTITLKQ

-886 FGQITNAK
+886 FGQITTAK
-894 SISNKGTYQNDQIK
+894 SISNKGTYQNNQIK

-918 AVDYQFSESVQEAT
+918 AVDYQFSEPVQEAT

-947 SKVPVITADAEMNY
+947 SKVPVISADAEMNY
-961 PKNEAV
+961 PKNETV

-990 ESVVDLAKAG
+990 ESVVDFAKAG
-1000 TYEVTLNAMNEDGV
+1000 TYEVTLNAVNEDGV
-1014 EAASVTVLVHIAKS
+1014 KATSVTVLVHIAKS
-1028 PAPLI
+1028 PAPVI
-1033 TTDKE
+1033 TADKE

-1043 NAEVSITEFLAAIHA
+1043 NAEVSITEYLAAIHA

-1081 YTVTLKSTNE
+1081 YTVTLRSTNE

-1130 EFLAAIHA
+1130 EFLAALHA
-1138 KTNDGSPIESDF
+1138 KTSDGSPIESDF
-1150 ATAVNWGAAGDYT
+1150 ATAVIWSTAGDYT
-1163 VTLRSTN
+1163 VTLKSTN

-1179 EVTVHIVEPPAPT
+1179 EVKVHIVEPLAPT

-1224 GYTFIGWYDE
+1224 GYTFIGWYDS

-1294 NRFNVKLPAT
+1294 NRSNIKLPAT
-1304 GDDNATVLLVVLGL
+1304 GDDNATVLLVGFGL
-1318 LMLGLFIRLTQKKCA
+1318 LMLGLFIRLTQKKRA

>member
-53 PQKPSLTNNL
+53 PQKPTLTNNL

-115 GTSKGIVDL
+115 ATSKGIGDL

-167 FNLNANSNLPMLSTV
+167 FNLNANSNLPMLSAV
-182 NIRSNNLKNI
+182 DIRSNNLKNI
-192 NIQDQPKL
+192 NVQDQPKL
-200 RTIECDTGSS
+200 WTFKCDTGSS

-219 NLPILIAV
+219 NLPTLIVA
-227 GTGSSAY
+227 GNGSSAY

-259 SVRLDHC
+259 SVRLDRC

-278 VSMVNISYNKIT
+278 VSMVNISN
-290 TLEGL
+290 
-295 ENLSAVNTLYVS
+295 
-307 ENLVTEI
+307 
-314 ESMHAFP
+314 
-321 KLQQLELGWNAL
+321 
-333 TNVVMDQ
+333 
-340 VTAEKF
+340 
-346 PLLRTMNVSGNN
+346 
-358 LIKVNIQDQPKLWT
+358 
-372 FECDTGSSSELTEVT
+372 
-387 LKNLPTLIAAGNGSS
+387 
-402 AYQDDIV
+402 
-409 FSSTPGLS
+409 
-417 KVILENL
+417 
-424 PSTNS
+424 
-429 EVNLDHCA
+429 
-437 IEELVIN
+437 
-444 NLPKVSVVDISYNK
+444 NK

-498 RWNALTNV
+498 GWNALTNV

-528 LIKVNIQDQP
+528 LIKINIQDQP

-543 ECDTGNSSE
+543 ECDTGSSSE
-552 LTEVTLKNLPTLI
+552 LTEVTLKNLPILI
-565 AASSGSNGT
+565 AVGNGSSAYQ
-574 DNDIAFSRTPG
+574 DDIVFSSTPG

-596 TNSEVNLDHCAI
+596 TSSEVKLDHCAI

-618 VSVLDISYNKI
+618 VSVVIISYNKI
-629 TTLEGLENLSAVNT
+629 TTLEGLENLSAVSKIDA
-643 LYVSENLV
+643 YENLV
-651 TEIESMHAF
+651 TEIENLHAF
-660 PKLQKLELRW
+660 PKLQ
-670 NALTNVVM
+670 T
-678 DQVTAEKFPLL
+678 
-689 RTMNVRGNNLIKVN
+689 
-703 IQDQPKLWTFECD
+703 
-716 TGNSSELTEVTLKNL
+716 
-731 PTLIAA
+731 
-737 SSGSNGTDND
+737 
-747 IAFSRTPGLSK
+747 
-758 VILENLPSTNSEVN
+758 
-772 LDHCAIEELVI
+772 
-783 NNLPKV
+783 
-789 SVLDISYN
+789 
-797 KITTLE
+797 
-803 GLENLFAVN
+803 
-812 TLYASE
+812 
-818 NLVTEIESM
+818 
-827 HAFPKLQKLT
+827 LT

-862 KNQTITLKQ
+862 MNQTITLKQ

-886 FGQITNAK
+886 FGQITTAK
-894 SISNKGTYQNDQIK
+894 SISNKGTYQNNQIK

-918 AVDYQFSESVQEAT
+918 AVDYQFSEPVQEAT

-947 SKVPVITADAEMNY
+947 SKVPVISADAEMNY
-961 PKNEAV
+961 PKNETV

-990 ESVVDLAKAG
+990 ESVVDFAKAG
-1000 TYEVTLNAMNEDGV
+1000 TYEVTLNAVNEDGV
-1014 EAASVTVLVHIAKS
+1014 KATSVTVLVHIAKS
-1028 PAPLI
+1028 PAPVI
-1033 TTDKE
+1033 TADKE

-1043 NAEVSITEFLAAIHA
+1043 NAEVSITEYLAAIHA

-1081 YTVTLKSTNE
+1081 YTVTLRSTNE

-1138 KTNDGSPIESDF
+1138 KTSDGSPIESDF
-1150 ATAVNWGAAGDYT
+1150 ATAVIWSTAGDYT
-1163 VTLRSTN
+1163 VTLKSTN

-1179 EVTVHIVEPPAPT
+1179 EVKVHIVEPLAPT

-1224 GYTFIGWYDE
+1224 GYTFIGWYDS

-1294 NRFNVKLPAT
+1294 NRSNIKLPAT
-1304 GDDNATVLLVVLGL
+1304 GDDNATVLLVGFGL
-1318 LMLGLFIRLTQKKCA
+1318 LMLGLFIRLTQKKRA

>member
-53 PQKPSLTNNL
+53 PQKPTLTNNL

-115 GTSKGIVDL
+115 ATSKGIVDL

-167 FNLNANSNLPMLSTV
+167 FNLNANSNLPMLSAV
-182 NIRSNNLKNI
+182 DIRSNNLKNI
-192 NIQDQPKL
+192 NVQDQPKL

-219 NLPILIAV
+219 NLPTLIVA
-227 GTGSSAY
+227 GNGSSAY

-259 SVRLDHC
+259 SVRLDRC

-278 VSMVNISYNKIT
+278 VSMVNISNNKIT

-321 KLQQLELGWNAL
+321 KLQNLELGWNAL

-340 VTAEKF
+340 VTAEKL
-346 PLLRTMNVSGNN
+346 PLLRTMDVRGNN
-358 LIKVNIQDQPKLWT
+358 LIKINIQDQPKLWT

-387 LKNLPTLIAAGNGSS
+387 LKNLPILIVAGNGSS
-402 AYQDDIV
+402 AYQNDIV

-424 PSTNS
+424 PSIS
-429 EVNLDHCA
+429 SSVRLDRCA

-444 NLPKVSVVDISYNK
+444 NLPKVSMVNISNNK

-483 IESMHAFPKLQKLEL
+483 IENLHAFPKLQ
-498 RWNALTNV
+498 T
-506 VMDQVTAEKFPLLR
+506 
-520 TMNVRGNN
+520 
-528 LIKVNIQDQP
+528 
-538 KLWTF
+538 
-543 ECDTGNSSE
+543 
-552 LTEVTLKNLPTLI
+552 
-565 AASSGSNGT
+565 
-574 DNDIAFSRTPG
+574 
-585 LSKVILENLPS
+585 
-596 TNSEVNLDHCAI
+596 
-608 EELVINNLPK
+608 
-618 VSVLDISYNKI
+618 
-629 TTLEGLENLSAVNT
+629 
-643 LYVSENLV
+643 
-651 TEIESMHAF
+651 
-660 PKLQKLELRW
+660 
-670 NALTNVVM
+670 
-678 DQVTAEKFPLL
+678 
-689 RTMNVRGNNLIKVN
+689 
-703 IQDQPKLWTFECD
+703 
-716 TGNSSELTEVTLKNL
+716 
-731 PTLIAA
+731 
-737 SSGSNGTDND
+737 
-747 IAFSRTPGLSK
+747 
-758 VILENLPSTNSEVN
+758 
-772 LDHCAIEELVI
+772 
-783 NNLPKV
+783 
-789 SVLDISYN
+789 
-797 KITTLE
+797 
-803 GLENLFAVN
+803 
-812 TLYASE
+812 
-818 NLVTEIESM
+818 
-827 HAFPKLQKLT
+827 LT

-862 KNQTITLKQ
+862 MNQTITLKQ

-886 FGQITNAK
+886 FGQITTAK
-894 SISNKGTYQNDQIK
+894 SISNKGTYQNNQIK

-918 AVDYQFSESVQEAT
+918 AVDYQFSEPVQEAT

-947 SKVPVITADAEMNY
+947 SKVPVISADAEMNY
-961 PKNEAV
+961 PKNETV

-990 ESVVDLAKAG
+990 ESVVDFAKAG
-1000 TYEVTLNAMNEDGV
+1000 TYEVTLNAVNEDGV
-1014 EAASVTVLVHIAKS
+1014 KATSVTVLVHIAKS
-1028 PAPLI
+1028 PAPVI
-1033 TTDKE
+1033 TADKE

-1043 NAEVSITEFLAAIHA
+1043 NAEVSITEYLAAIHA
-1058 KTNDGSPIESDF
+1058 KTSDGSSIEADLD
-1070 ATAVNWGTAGD
+1070 TAVTWGTVGG
-1081 YTVTLKSTNE
+1081 YTVTLRSTNE

-1138 KTNDGSPIESDF
+1138 KTSDGSPIESDF
-1150 ATAVNWGAAGDYT
+1150 ATAVIWSTAGDYT
-1163 VTLRSTN
+1163 VTLKSTN

-1179 EVTVHIVEPPAPT
+1179 EVKVHIVEPLAPT

-1224 GYTFIGWYDE
+1224 GYTFIGWYDS

-1294 NRFNVKLPAT
+1294 NRSNIKLPAT
-1304 GDDNATVLLVVLGL
+1304 GDDNATVLLVGFGL
-1318 LMLGLFIRLTQKKCA
+1318 LMLGLFIRLTQKKRA

>member
-53 PQKPSLTNNL
+53 PQKPTLTNNL

-115 GTSKGIVDL
+115 ATSKGIVDL

-167 FNLNANSNLPMLSTV
+167 FNLNANSNLPMLSAV
-182 NIRSNNLKNI
+182 DIRSNNLKNI
-192 NIQDQPKL
+192 NVQDQPKL
-200 RTIECDTGSS
+200 WTFKCDTGSS

-219 NLPILIAV
+219 NLPTLIVA
-227 GTGSSAY
+227 GNGSSAY

-259 SVRLDHC
+259 SVRLDRC

-278 VSMVNISYNKIT
+278 VSMVNISN
-290 TLEGL
+290 
-295 ENLSAVNTLYVS
+295 
-307 ENLVTEI
+307 
-314 ESMHAFP
+314 
-321 KLQQLELGWNAL
+321 
-333 TNVVMDQ
+333 
-340 VTAEKF
+340 
-346 PLLRTMNVSGNN
+346 
-358 LIKVNIQDQPKLWT
+358 
-372 FECDTGSSSELTEVT
+372 
-387 LKNLPTLIAAGNGSS
+387 
-402 AYQDDIV
+402 
-409 FSSTPGLS
+409 
-417 KVILENL
+417 
-424 PSTNS
+424 
-429 EVNLDHCA
+429 
-437 IEELVIN
+437 
-444 NLPKVSVVDISYNK
+444 NK

-498 RWNALTNV
+498 GWNALTNV

-528 LIKVNIQDQP
+528 LIKINIQDQP

-543 ECDTGNSSE
+543 ECDTGSSSE
-552 LTEVTLKNLPTLI
+552 LTEVTLKNLPILI
-565 AASSGSNGT
+565 AVGNGSSAYQ
-574 DNDIAFSRTPG
+574 DDIVFSSTPG

-596 TNSEVNLDHCAI
+596 TSSEVKLDHCAI

-618 VSVLDISYNKI
+618 VSVVIISYNKI
-629 TTLEGLENLSAVNT
+629 TTLEGLENLSAVSKIDA
-643 LYVSENLV
+643 YENLV
-651 TEIESMHAF
+651 TEIENLHAF
-660 PKLQKLELRW
+660 PKLQ
-670 NALTNVVM
+670 T
-678 DQVTAEKFPLL
+678 
-689 RTMNVRGNNLIKVN
+689 
-703 IQDQPKLWTFECD
+703 
-716 TGNSSELTEVTLKNL
+716 
-731 PTLIAA
+731 
-737 SSGSNGTDND
+737 
-747 IAFSRTPGLSK
+747 
-758 VILENLPSTNSEVN
+758 
-772 LDHCAIEELVI
+772 
-783 NNLPKV
+783 
-789 SVLDISYN
+789 
-797 KITTLE
+797 
-803 GLENLFAVN
+803 
-812 TLYASE
+812 
-818 NLVTEIESM
+818 
-827 HAFPKLQKLT
+827 LT

-862 KNQTITLKQ
+862 MNQTITLKQ

-886 FGQITNAK
+886 FGQITTAK
-894 SISNKGTYQNDQIK
+894 SISNKGTYQNNQIK

-918 AVDYQFSESVQEAT
+918 AVDYQFSEPVQEAT

-947 SKVPVITADAEMNY
+947 SKVPVISADAEMNY
-961 PKNEAV
+961 PKNETV

-990 ESVVDLAKAG
+990 ESVVDFAKAG
-1000 TYEVTLNAMNEDGV
+1000 TYEVTLNAVNEDGV
-1014 EAASVTVLVHIAKS
+1014 KAASVTVLVHIAKS
-1028 PAPLI
+1028 PAPVI
-1033 TTDKE
+1033 TADKE

-1043 NAEVSITEFLAAIHA
+1043 NAEVSITEYLAAIHA

-1070 ATAVNWGTAGD
+1070 ATAVTWGTAGD
-1081 YTVTLKSTNE
+1081 YTVTLRSTNE

-1138 KTNDGSPIESDF
+1138 KTSDGSSIE
-1150 ATAVNWGAAGDYT
+1150 
-1163 VTLRSTN
+1163 
-1170 EDGVEAIPV
+1170 
-1179 EVTVHIVEPPAPT
+1179 
-1192 ISNVTFDVDDVQT
+1192 
-1205 TESLEAGEL
+1205 
-1214 ISEPL
+1214 
-1219 SPTKE
+1219 
-1224 GYTFIGWYDE
+1224 
-1234 KTGGNKWD
+1234 
-1242 FTTDKMPAYNIILYA
+1242 
-1257 QFSKDTNKAEA
+1257 
-1268 AGGDKPSTPSSI
+1268 
-1280 KVSPTGQSESGNLE
+1280 
-1294 NRFNVKLPAT
+1294 
-1304 GDDNATVLLVVLGL
+1304 
-1318 LMLGLFIRLTQKKCA
+1318 
-1333 K
+1333 

>member
-53 PQKPSLTNNL
+53 PQKPTLTNNL

-115 GTSKGIVDL
+115 ATSKGIVDL

-167 FNLNANSNLPMLSTV
+167 FNLNANSNLPMLSAV
-182 NIRSNNLKNI
+182 DIRSNNLKNI
-192 NIQDQPKL
+192 NVQDQPKL
-200 RTIECDTGSS
+200 WTFKCDTGSS

-219 NLPILIAV
+219 NLPTLIVA
-227 GTGSSAY
+227 GNGSSAY

-259 SVRLDHC
+259 SVRLDRC

-278 VSMVNISYNKIT
+278 VSMVNISN
-290 TLEGL
+290 
-295 ENLSAVNTLYVS
+295 
-307 ENLVTEI
+307 
-314 ESMHAFP
+314 
-321 KLQQLELGWNAL
+321 
-333 TNVVMDQ
+333 
-340 VTAEKF
+340 
-346 PLLRTMNVSGNN
+346 
-358 LIKVNIQDQPKLWT
+358 
-372 FECDTGSSSELTEVT
+372 
-387 LKNLPTLIAAGNGSS
+387 
-402 AYQDDIV
+402 
-409 FSSTPGLS
+409 
-417 KVILENL
+417 
-424 PSTNS
+424 
-429 EVNLDHCA
+429 
-437 IEELVIN
+437 
-444 NLPKVSVVDISYNK
+444 NK

-498 RWNALTNV
+498 GWNALTNV
-506 VMDQVTAEKFPLLR
+506 VMDQVTAEKSPLLR

-528 LIKVNIQDQP
+528 LIKINIQDQP

-543 ECDTGNSSE
+543 ECDTGSSSE

-565 AASSGSNGT
+565 VAGNGSSAYQ
-574 DNDIAFSRTPG
+574 NDIVFSSTPG

-596 TNSEVNLDHCAI
+596 ISSSVRLDRCAI

-618 VSVLDISYNKI
+618 VSMVNISNNKI

-651 TEIESMHAF
+651 TEIENLHAF
-660 PKLQKLELRW
+660 PKLQ
-670 NALTNVVM
+670 T
-678 DQVTAEKFPLL
+678 
-689 RTMNVRGNNLIKVN
+689 
-703 IQDQPKLWTFECD
+703 
-716 TGNSSELTEVTLKNL
+716 
-731 PTLIAA
+731 
-737 SSGSNGTDND
+737 
-747 IAFSRTPGLSK
+747 
-758 VILENLPSTNSEVN
+758 
-772 LDHCAIEELVI
+772 
-783 NNLPKV
+783 
-789 SVLDISYN
+789 
-797 KITTLE
+797 
-803 GLENLFAVN
+803 
-812 TLYASE
+812 
-818 NLVTEIESM
+818 
-827 HAFPKLQKLT
+827 LT

-862 KNQTITLKQ
+862 MNQTITLKQ

-886 FGQITNAK
+886 FGQITTAK
-894 SISNKGTYQNDQIK
+894 SISNKGTYQNNQIK

-918 AVDYQFSESVQEAT
+918 AVDYQFSEPVQEAT

-947 SKVPVITADAEMNY
+947 SKVPVISADAEMNY
-961 PKNEAV
+961 PKNETV

-990 ESVVDLAKAG
+990 ESVVDFAKAG
-1000 TYEVTLNAMNEDGV
+1000 TYEVTLNAVNEDGV
-1014 EAASVTVLVHIAKS
+1014 KAASVTVLVHIAKS
-1028 PAPLI
+1028 PAPVI
-1033 TTDKE
+1033 TADKE
-1038 ITYTK
+1038 ITYAK

-1058 KTNDGSPIESDF
+1058 KTSDGSPIESDF
-1070 ATAVNWGTAGD
+1070 ATAVIWGTAGD
-1081 YTVTLKSTNE
+1081 YTVTLRSTNE

-1138 KTNDGSPIESDF
+1138 KTSDGSPIESDF
-1150 ATAVNWGAAGDYT
+1150 ATAVIWGTAGDYT

-1179 EVTVHIVEPPAPT
+1179 EVKVHIVEPLAPT
-1192 ISNVTFDVDDVQT
+1192 VSNVTFDVDDVQT

-1224 GYTFIGWYDE
+1224 GYTFIGWYDS

-1294 NRFNVKLPAT
+1294 NRSNIKLPAT
-1304 GDDNATVLLVVLGL
+1304 GDDNATVLLVGFGL
-1318 LMLGLFIRLTQKKCA
+1318 LMLGLFIRLTQKKRA

>member
-53 PQKPSLTNNL
+53 PQKPTLTNNL

-115 GTSKGIVDL
+115 ATSKGIVDL

-167 FNLNANSNLPMLSTV
+167 FNLNANSNLPMLSAV
-182 NIRSNNLKNI
+182 DIRSNNLKNI
-192 NIQDQPKL
+192 NVQDQPKL
-200 RTIECDTGSS
+200 WTFKCDTGSS

-219 NLPILIAV
+219 NLPTLIVA
-227 GTGSSAY
+227 GNGSSAY

-259 SVRLDHC
+259 SVRLDRC

-278 VSMVNISYNKIT
+278 VSMVNISN
-290 TLEGL
+290 
-295 ENLSAVNTLYVS
+295 
-307 ENLVTEI
+307 
-314 ESMHAFP
+314 
-321 KLQQLELGWNAL
+321 
-333 TNVVMDQ
+333 
-340 VTAEKF
+340 
-346 PLLRTMNVSGNN
+346 
-358 LIKVNIQDQPKLWT
+358 
-372 FECDTGSSSELTEVT
+372 
-387 LKNLPTLIAAGNGSS
+387 
-402 AYQDDIV
+402 
-409 FSSTPGLS
+409 
-417 KVILENL
+417 
-424 PSTNS
+424 
-429 EVNLDHCA
+429 
-437 IEELVIN
+437 
-444 NLPKVSVVDISYNK
+444 NK

-498 RWNALTNV
+498 GWNALTNV

-528 LIKVNIQDQP
+528 LIKINIQDQP

-543 ECDTGNSSE
+543 ECDTGSSSE
-552 LTEVTLKNLPTLI
+552 LTEVTLKNLPILI
-565 AASSGSNGT
+565 AVGNGSSAYQ
-574 DNDIAFSRTPG
+574 DDIVFSSTPG

-596 TNSEVNLDHCAI
+596 TSSEVKLDHCAI

-618 VSVLDISYNKI
+618 VSVVIISYNKI
-629 TTLEGLENLSAVNT
+629 TTLEGLENLSAVSKIDA
-643 LYVSENLV
+643 YENLV
-651 TEIESMHAF
+651 TEIENLHAF
-660 PKLQKLELRW
+660 PKLQ
-670 NALTNVVM
+670 T
-678 DQVTAEKFPLL
+678 
-689 RTMNVRGNNLIKVN
+689 
-703 IQDQPKLWTFECD
+703 
-716 TGNSSELTEVTLKNL
+716 
-731 PTLIAA
+731 
-737 SSGSNGTDND
+737 
-747 IAFSRTPGLSK
+747 
-758 VILENLPSTNSEVN
+758 
-772 LDHCAIEELVI
+772 
-783 NNLPKV
+783 
-789 SVLDISYN
+789 
-797 KITTLE
+797 
-803 GLENLFAVN
+803 
-812 TLYASE
+812 
-818 NLVTEIESM
+818 
-827 HAFPKLQKLT
+827 LT

-862 KNQTITLKQ
+862 MNQTITLKQ

-886 FGQITNAK
+886 FGQITTAK
-894 SISNKGTYQNDQIK
+894 SISNKGTYQNNQIK

-918 AVDYQFSESVQEAT
+918 AVDYQFSEPVQEAT

-947 SKVPVITADAEMNY
+947 SKVPVISADAEMNY
-961 PKNEAV
+961 PKNETV

-990 ESVVDLAKAG
+990 ESVVDFAKAG
-1000 TYEVTLNAMNEDGV
+1000 TYEVTLNAVNEDGV
-1014 EAASVTVLVHIAKS
+1014 KAAS
-1028 PAPLI
+1028 
-1033 TTDKE
+1033 
-1038 ITYTK
+1038 
-1043 NAEVSITEFLAAIHA
+1043 
-1058 KTNDGSPIESDF
+1058 
-1070 ATAVNWGTAGD
+1070 
-1081 YTVTLKSTNE
+1081 
-1091 DGVEAIP
+1091 
-1098 VEVTVHIAKSPAPV
+1098 VTVHIAKSPAPV

-1138 KTNDGSPIESDF
+1138 KTSDGSPIESDF
-1150 ATAVNWGAAGDYT
+1150 ATAVIWSTAGDYT
-1163 VTLRSTN
+1163 VTLKSTN

-1179 EVTVHIVEPPAPT
+1179 EVKVHIVEPLAPT

-1224 GYTFIGWYDE
+1224 GYTFIGWYDS

-1294 NRFNVKLPAT
+1294 NRSNIKLPAT
-1304 GDDNATVLLVVLGL
+1304 GDDNATVLLVGFGL
-1318 LMLGLFIRLTQKKCA
+1318 LMLGLFIRLTQKKRA

>member
-53 PQKPSLTNNL
+53 PQKPTLTNNL

-115 GTSKGIVDL
+115 ATSKGIVDL

-167 FNLNANSNLPMLSTV
+167 FNLNANSNLPMLSAV
-182 NIRSNNLKNI
+182 DIRSNNLKNI
-192 NIQDQPKL
+192 NVQDQPKL
-200 RTIECDTGSS
+200 WTFKCDTGSS

-219 NLPILIAV
+219 NLPTLIVA
-227 GTGSSAY
+227 GNGSSAY

-259 SVRLDHC
+259 SVRLDRC

-278 VSMVNISYNKIT
+278 VSMVNISN
-290 TLEGL
+290 
-295 ENLSAVNTLYVS
+295 
-307 ENLVTEI
+307 
-314 ESMHAFP
+314 
-321 KLQQLELGWNAL
+321 
-333 TNVVMDQ
+333 
-340 VTAEKF
+340 
-346 PLLRTMNVSGNN
+346 
-358 LIKVNIQDQPKLWT
+358 
-372 FECDTGSSSELTEVT
+372 
-387 LKNLPTLIAAGNGSS
+387 
-402 AYQDDIV
+402 
-409 FSSTPGLS
+409 
-417 KVILENL
+417 
-424 PSTNS
+424 
-429 EVNLDHCA
+429 
-437 IEELVIN
+437 
-444 NLPKVSVVDISYNK
+444 NK

-498 RWNALTNV
+498 GWNALTNV

-528 LIKVNIQDQP
+528 LIKINIQDQP

-543 ECDTGNSSE
+543 ECDTGSSSE
-552 LTEVTLKNLPTLI
+552 LTEVTLKNLPILI
-565 AASSGSNGT
+565 AVGNGSSAYQ
-574 DNDIAFSRTPG
+574 DDIVFSSTPG

-596 TNSEVNLDHCAI
+596 TSSEVKLDHCAI

-618 VSVLDISYNKI
+618 VSVVIISYNKI
-629 TTLEGLENLSAVNT
+629 TTLEGLENLSAVSKIDA
-643 LYVSENLV
+643 YENLV
-651 TEIESMHAF
+651 TEIENLHAF
-660 PKLQKLELRW
+660 PKLQ
-670 NALTNVVM
+670 T
-678 DQVTAEKFPLL
+678 
-689 RTMNVRGNNLIKVN
+689 
-703 IQDQPKLWTFECD
+703 
-716 TGNSSELTEVTLKNL
+716 
-731 PTLIAA
+731 
-737 SSGSNGTDND
+737 
-747 IAFSRTPGLSK
+747 
-758 VILENLPSTNSEVN
+758 
-772 LDHCAIEELVI
+772 
-783 NNLPKV
+783 
-789 SVLDISYN
+789 
-797 KITTLE
+797 
-803 GLENLFAVN
+803 
-812 TLYASE
+812 
-818 NLVTEIESM
+818 
-827 HAFPKLQKLT
+827 LT

-862 KNQTITLKQ
+862 MNQTITLKQ

-886 FGQITNAK
+886 FGQITTAK
-894 SISNKGTYQNDQIK
+894 SISNKGTYQNNQIK

-918 AVDYQFSESVQEAT
+918 AVDYQFSEPVQEAT

-947 SKVPVITADAEMNY
+947 SKVPVISADAEMNY
-961 PKNEAV
+961 PKNETV

-990 ESVVDLAKAG
+990 ESVVDFAKAG
-1000 TYEVTLNAMNEDGV
+1000 TYEVTLNAVNEDGV
-1014 EAASVTVLVHIAKS
+1014 KAASVTVLVHIAKS
-1028 PAPLI
+1028 PAPVI
-1033 TTDKE
+1033 TADKE

-1043 NAEVSITEFLAAIHA
+1043 NAEVSITEYLAAIHA

-1070 ATAVNWGTAGD
+1070 ATAVTWGTAGD
-1081 YTVTLKSTNE
+1081 YTVTLRSTNE

-1138 KTNDGSPIESDF
+1138 KTSDGSSIEADLD
-1150 ATAVNWGAAGDYT
+1150 TAVTWGTAGDYT

-1179 EVTVHIVEPPAPT
+1179 EV
-1192 ISNVTFDVDDVQT
+1192 
-1205 TESLEAGEL
+1205 
-1214 ISEPL
+1214 
-1219 SPTKE
+1219 
-1224 GYTFIGWYDE
+1224 
-1234 KTGGNKWD
+1234 
-1242 FTTDKMPAYNIILYA
+1242 
-1257 QFSKDTNKAEA
+1257 
-1268 AGGDKPSTPSSI
+1268 
-1280 KVSPTGQSESGNLE
+1280 
-1294 NRFNVKLPAT
+1294 
-1304 GDDNATVLLVVLGL
+1304 
-1318 LMLGLFIRLTQKKCA
+1318 
-1333 K
+1333 

>member
-53 PQKPSLTNNL
+53 PQKPTLTNNL

-115 GTSKGIVDL
+115 ATSKGIVDL

-167 FNLNANSNLPMLSTV
+167 FNLNANSNLPMLSAV
-182 NIRSNNLKNI
+182 DIRSNNLKNI
-192 NIQDQPKL
+192 NVQDQPKL
-200 RTIECDTGSS
+200 WTFKCDTGSS

-219 NLPILIAV
+219 NLPTLIVA
-227 GTGSSAY
+227 GNGSSAY

-259 SVRLDHC
+259 SVRLDRC

-278 VSMVNISYNKIT
+278 VSMVNISN
-290 TLEGL
+290 
-295 ENLSAVNTLYVS
+295 
-307 ENLVTEI
+307 
-314 ESMHAFP
+314 
-321 KLQQLELGWNAL
+321 
-333 TNVVMDQ
+333 
-340 VTAEKF
+340 
-346 PLLRTMNVSGNN
+346 
-358 LIKVNIQDQPKLWT
+358 
-372 FECDTGSSSELTEVT
+372 
-387 LKNLPTLIAAGNGSS
+387 
-402 AYQDDIV
+402 
-409 FSSTPGLS
+409 
-417 KVILENL
+417 
-424 PSTNS
+424 
-429 EVNLDHCA
+429 
-437 IEELVIN
+437 
-444 NLPKVSVVDISYNK
+444 NK

-498 RWNALTNV
+498 GWNALTNV
-506 VMDQVTAEKFPLLR
+506 VIDQVTAEKFPLLR

-528 LIKVNIQDQP
+528 LIKINIQDQP

-543 ECDTGNSSE
+543 ECDTGSSSE
-552 LTEVTLKNLPTLI
+552 LTEVTLKNLPILI
-565 AASSGSNGT
+565 AVGNGSSAYQ
-574 DNDIAFSRTPG
+574 DDIVFSSTPG

-596 TNSEVNLDHCAI
+596 TSSEVKLDHCAI

-618 VSVLDISYNKI
+618 VSVVIISYNKI
-629 TTLEGLENLSAVNT
+629 TTLEGLENLSAVSKIDA
-643 LYVSENLV
+643 YENLV
-651 TEIESMHAF
+651 TEIENLHAF
-660 PKLQKLELRW
+660 PKLQ
-670 NALTNVVM
+670 T
-678 DQVTAEKFPLL
+678 
-689 RTMNVRGNNLIKVN
+689 
-703 IQDQPKLWTFECD
+703 
-716 TGNSSELTEVTLKNL
+716 
-731 PTLIAA
+731 
-737 SSGSNGTDND
+737 
-747 IAFSRTPGLSK
+747 
-758 VILENLPSTNSEVN
+758 
-772 LDHCAIEELVI
+772 
-783 NNLPKV
+783 
-789 SVLDISYN
+789 
-797 KITTLE
+797 
-803 GLENLFAVN
+803 
-812 TLYASE
+812 
-818 NLVTEIESM
+818 
-827 HAFPKLQKLT
+827 LT

-862 KNQTITLKQ
+862 MNQTITLKQ

-886 FGQITNAK
+886 FGQITTAK
-894 SISNKGTYQNDQIK
+894 SISNKGTYQNNQIK

-918 AVDYQFSESVQEAT
+918 AVDYQFSEPVQEAT

-947 SKVPVITADAEMNY
+947 SKVPVISADAEMNY
-961 PKNEAV
+961 PKNETV

-990 ESVVDLAKAG
+990 ESVVDFAKAG
-1000 TYEVTLNAMNEDGV
+1000 TYEVTLNAVNEDGV
-1014 EAASVTVLVHIAKS
+1014 KAASVTVLVHIAKS
-1028 PAPLI
+1028 PAPVI
-1033 TTDKE
+1033 TADKE

-1043 NAEVSITEFLAAIHA
+1043 NAEVSITEYLAAIHA

-1081 YTVTLKSTNE
+1081 YTVTLRSTNE

-1138 KTNDGSPIESDF
+1138 KTSDGSPIESDF
-1150 ATAVNWGAAGDYT
+1150 ATAVIWSTAGDYT
-1163 VTLRSTN
+1163 VTLKSTN

-1179 EVTVHIVEPPAPT
+1179 EVKVHIVEPLAPT

-1224 GYTFIGWYDE
+1224 GYTFIGWYDS

-1294 NRFNVKLPAT
+1294 NRSNIKLPAT
-1304 GDDNATVLLVVLGL
+1304 GDDNATVLLVGFGL
-1318 LMLGLFIRLTQKKCA
+1318 LMLGLFIRLTQKKRA

>member
-53 PQKPSLTNNL
+53 PQKPTLTNNL

-115 GTSKGIVDL
+115 ATSKGIVDL

-167 FNLNANSNLPMLSTV
+167 FNLNANSNLPMLSAV
-182 NIRSNNLKNI
+182 DIRSNNLKNI
-192 NIQDQPKL
+192 NVQDQPKL
-200 RTIECDTGSS
+200 WTFKCGTGSS

-219 NLPILIAV
+219 NLPTLIVA
-227 GTGSSAY
+227 GNGSSAY

-278 VSMVNISYNKIT
+278 VS
-290 TLEGL
+290 
-295 ENLSAVNTLYVS
+295 
-307 ENLVTEI
+307 
-314 ESMHAFP
+314 
-321 KLQQLELGWNAL
+321 
-333 TNVVMDQ
+333 VV
-340 VTAEKF
+340 
-346 PLLRTMNVSGNN
+346 
-358 LIKVNIQDQPKLWT
+358 I
-372 FECDTGSSSELTEVT
+372 
-387 LKNLPTLIAAGNGSS
+387 
-402 AYQDDIV
+402 
-409 FSSTPGLS
+409 
-417 KVILENL
+417 
-424 PSTNS
+424 
-429 EVNLDHCA
+429 
-437 IEELVIN
+437 
-444 NLPKVSVVDISYNK
+444 ISYNK

-498 RWNALTNV
+498 GWNALTNV

-528 LIKVNIQDQP
+528 LIKINIQDQP

-543 ECDTGNSSE
+543 ECDTGSSSE
-552 LTEVTLKNLPTLI
+552 LTEVTLKNLPILI
-565 AASSGSNGT
+565 AVGNGSSAYQ
-574 DNDIAFSRTPG
+574 DDIVFSSTPG

-596 TNSEVNLDHCAI
+596 TSSEVKLDHCAI

-618 VSVLDISYNKI
+618 VSVVIISYNKI
-629 TTLEGLENLSAVNT
+629 TTLEGLENLSAVSKIDA
-643 LYVSENLV
+643 YENLV
-651 TEIESMHAF
+651 TEIENLHAF
-660 PKLQKLELRW
+660 PKLQ
-670 NALTNVVM
+670 T
-678 DQVTAEKFPLL
+678 
-689 RTMNVRGNNLIKVN
+689 
-703 IQDQPKLWTFECD
+703 
-716 TGNSSELTEVTLKNL
+716 
-731 PTLIAA
+731 
-737 SSGSNGTDND
+737 
-747 IAFSRTPGLSK
+747 
-758 VILENLPSTNSEVN
+758 
-772 LDHCAIEELVI
+772 
-783 NNLPKV
+783 
-789 SVLDISYN
+789 
-797 KITTLE
+797 
-803 GLENLFAVN
+803 
-812 TLYASE
+812 
-818 NLVTEIESM
+818 
-827 HAFPKLQKLT
+827 LT

-862 KNQTITLKQ
+862 MNQTITLKQ

-886 FGQITNAK
+886 FGQITTAK
-894 SISNKGTYQNDQIK
+894 SISNKGTYQNNQIK

-918 AVDYQFSESVQEAT
+918 AVDYQFSEPVQEAT

-947 SKVPVITADAEMNY
+947 SKVPVISADAEMNY
-961 PKNEAV
+961 PKNETV

-990 ESVVDLAKAG
+990 ESVVDFAKAG
-1000 TYEVTLNAMNEDGV
+1000 TYEVTLNAVNEDGV
-1014 EAASVTVLVHIAKS
+1014 KATSVTVLVHIAKS
-1028 PAPLI
+1028 PAPVI
-1033 TTDKE
+1033 TADKE

-1043 NAEVSITEFLAAIHA
+1043 NAEVSITEYLAAIHA

-1081 YTVTLKSTNE
+1081 YTVTLRSTNE

-1138 KTNDGSPIESDF
+1138 KTSDGSPIESDF
-1150 ATAVNWGAAGDYT
+1150 ATAVIWSTAGDYT
-1163 VTLRSTN
+1163 VTLKSTN

-1179 EVTVHIVEPPAPT
+1179 EVKVHIVEPLAPT

-1224 GYTFIGWYDE
+1224 GYTFIGWYDS

-1294 NRFNVKLPAT
+1294 NRSNIKLPAT
-1304 GDDNATVLLVVLGL
+1304 GDDNATVLLVGFGL
-1318 LMLGLFIRLTQKKCA
+1318 LMLGLFIRLTQKKRA

>member
-53 PQKPSLTNNL
+53 PQKPTLTNNL

-115 GTSKGIVDL
+115 ATSKGIVDL

-167 FNLNANSNLPMLSTV
+167 FNLNANSNLPMLSAV
-182 NIRSNNLKNI
+182 DIRSNNLKNI
-192 NIQDQPKL
+192 NVQDQPKL

-219 NLPILIAV
+219 NLPILIVA
-227 GTGSSAY
+227 GNGSSAY

-259 SVRLDHC
+259 SVRLDRC

-278 VSMVNISYNKIT
+278 VSMVNISNNKIT

-314 ESMHAFP
+314 ENLHAFP
-321 KLQQLELGWNAL
+321 KLQ
-333 TNVVMDQ
+333 T
-340 VTAEKF
+340 
-346 PLLRTMNVSGNN
+346 
-358 LIKVNIQDQPKLWT
+358 
-372 FECDTGSSSELTEVT
+372 
-387 LKNLPTLIAAGNGSS
+387 
-402 AYQDDIV
+402 
-409 FSSTPGLS
+409 
-417 KVILENL
+417 
-424 PSTNS
+424 
-429 EVNLDHCA
+429 
-437 IEELVIN
+437 
-444 NLPKVSVVDISYNK
+444 
-458 ITTLEGLENLSA
+458 
-470 VNTLYVSENLVTE
+470 
-483 IESMHAFPKLQKLEL
+483 
-498 RWNALTNV
+498 
-506 VMDQVTAEKFPLLR
+506 
-520 TMNVRGNN
+520 
-528 LIKVNIQDQP
+528 
-538 KLWTF
+538 
-543 ECDTGNSSE
+543 
-552 LTEVTLKNLPTLI
+552 
-565 AASSGSNGT
+565 
-574 DNDIAFSRTPG
+574 
-585 LSKVILENLPS
+585 
-596 TNSEVNLDHCAI
+596 
-608 EELVINNLPK
+608 
-618 VSVLDISYNKI
+618 
-629 TTLEGLENLSAVNT
+629 
-643 LYVSENLV
+643 
-651 TEIESMHAF
+651 
-660 PKLQKLELRW
+660 
-670 NALTNVVM
+670 
-678 DQVTAEKFPLL
+678 
-689 RTMNVRGNNLIKVN
+689 
-703 IQDQPKLWTFECD
+703 
-716 TGNSSELTEVTLKNL
+716 
-731 PTLIAA
+731 
-737 SSGSNGTDND
+737 
-747 IAFSRTPGLSK
+747 
-758 VILENLPSTNSEVN
+758 
-772 LDHCAIEELVI
+772 
-783 NNLPKV
+783 
-789 SVLDISYN
+789 
-797 KITTLE
+797 
-803 GLENLFAVN
+803 
-812 TLYASE
+812 
-818 NLVTEIESM
+818 
-827 HAFPKLQKLT
+827 LT

-862 KNQTITLKQ
+862 MNQTITLKQ

-886 FGQITNAK
+886 FGQITTAK
-894 SISNKGTYQNDQIK
+894 SISNKGTYQNNQIK

-918 AVDYQFSESVQEAT
+918 AVDYQFSEPVQEAT

-947 SKVPVITADAEMNY
+947 SKVPVISADAEMNY
-961 PKNEAV
+961 PKNETV

-990 ESVVDLAKAG
+990 ESVVDFAKAG
-1000 TYEVTLNAMNEDGV
+1000 TYEVTLNAVNEDGV
-1014 EAASVTVLVHIAKS
+1014 KATSVTVLVHIAKS
-1028 PAPLI
+1028 PAPVI
-1033 TTDKE
+1033 TADKE

-1043 NAEVSITEFLAAIHA
+1043 NAEVSITEYLAAIHA

-1081 YTVTLKSTNE
+1081 YTVTLRSTNE

-1138 KTNDGSPIESDF
+1138 KTSDGSPIESDF
-1150 ATAVNWGAAGDYT
+1150 ATAVIWSTAGDYT
-1163 VTLRSTN
+1163 VTLKSTN

-1179 EVTVHIVEPPAPT
+1179 EVKVHIVEPLAPT

-1224 GYTFIGWYDE
+1224 GYTFIGWYDS

-1294 NRFNVKLPAT
+1294 NRSNIKLPAT
-1304 GDDNATVLLVVLGL
+1304 GDDNATVLLVGFGL
-1318 LMLGLFIRLTQKKCA
+1318 LMLGLFIRLTQKKRA

>member
-53 PQKPSLTNNL
+53 PQKPTLTNNL

-115 GTSKGIVDL
+115 ATSKGIVDL

-167 FNLNANSNLPMLSTV
+167 FNLNANSNSPMLSAV
-182 NIRSNNLKNI
+182 DIRSNNLKNI
-192 NIQDQPKL
+192 NVQDQPKL
-200 RTIECDTGSS
+200 WTFKCDTGSS

-219 NLPILIAV
+219 NLPTLIVA
-227 GTGSSAY
+227 GNGSSAY

-259 SVRLDHC
+259 SVRLDRC

-278 VSMVNISYNKIT
+278 VSMVNISN
-290 TLEGL
+290 
-295 ENLSAVNTLYVS
+295 
-307 ENLVTEI
+307 
-314 ESMHAFP
+314 
-321 KLQQLELGWNAL
+321 
-333 TNVVMDQ
+333 
-340 VTAEKF
+340 
-346 PLLRTMNVSGNN
+346 
-358 LIKVNIQDQPKLWT
+358 
-372 FECDTGSSSELTEVT
+372 
-387 LKNLPTLIAAGNGSS
+387 
-402 AYQDDIV
+402 
-409 FSSTPGLS
+409 
-417 KVILENL
+417 
-424 PSTNS
+424 
-429 EVNLDHCA
+429 
-437 IEELVIN
+437 
-444 NLPKVSVVDISYNK
+444 NK

-498 RWNALTNV
+498 GWNALTNV

-528 LIKVNIQDQP
+528 LIKINIQDQP

-543 ECDTGNSSE
+543 ECDTGSSSE
-552 LTEVTLKNLPTLI
+552 LTEVTLKNLPILI
-565 AASSGSNGT
+565 AVGNGSSAYQ
-574 DNDIAFSRTPG
+574 DDIVFSSTPG

-596 TNSEVNLDHCAI
+596 TSSEVKLDHCAI

-618 VSVLDISYNKI
+618 VSVVIISYNKI
-629 TTLEGLENLSAVNT
+629 TTLEGLENLSAVSKIDA
-643 LYVSENLV
+643 YENLV
-651 TEIESMHAF
+651 TEIENLHAF
-660 PKLQKLELRW
+660 PKLQ
-670 NALTNVVM
+670 T
-678 DQVTAEKFPLL
+678 
-689 RTMNVRGNNLIKVN
+689 
-703 IQDQPKLWTFECD
+703 
-716 TGNSSELTEVTLKNL
+716 
-731 PTLIAA
+731 
-737 SSGSNGTDND
+737 
-747 IAFSRTPGLSK
+747 
-758 VILENLPSTNSEVN
+758 
-772 LDHCAIEELVI
+772 
-783 NNLPKV
+783 
-789 SVLDISYN
+789 
-797 KITTLE
+797 
-803 GLENLFAVN
+803 
-812 TLYASE
+812 
-818 NLVTEIESM
+818 
-827 HAFPKLQKLT
+827 LT

-862 KNQTITLKQ
+862 MNQTITLKQ

-886 FGQITNAK
+886 FGQITTAK
-894 SISNKGTYQNDQIK
+894 SISNKGTYQNNQIK

-918 AVDYQFSESVQEAT
+918 AVDYQFSEPVQEAT

-947 SKVPVITADAEMNY
+947 SKVPVISADAEMNY
-961 PKNEAV
+961 PKNETV

-990 ESVVDLAKAG
+990 ESVVDFAKAG
-1000 TYEVTLNAMNEDGV
+1000 TYEVTLNAVNEDGV
-1014 EAASVTVLVHIAKS
+1014 KAASVTVLVHIAKS
-1028 PAPLI
+1028 PAPVI
-1033 TTDKE
+1033 TADKE

-1043 NAEVSITEFLAAIHA
+1043 NAEVSITEYLAAIHA

-1081 YTVTLKSTNE
+1081 YTVTLRSTNE

-1138 KTNDGSPIESDF
+1138 KTSDGSPIESDF
-1150 ATAVNWGAAGDYT
+1150 ATAVIWSTAGDYT
-1163 VTLRSTN
+1163 VTLKSTN

-1179 EVTVHIVEPPAPT
+1179 EVKVHIVEPLAPT

-1224 GYTFIGWYDE
+1224 GYTFIGWYDS

-1294 NRFNVKLPAT
+1294 NRSNIKLPAT
-1304 GDDNATVLLVVLGL
+1304 GDDNATVLLVGFGL
-1318 LMLGLFIRLTQKKCA
+1318 LMLGLFIRLTQKKRA

>member
-53 PQKPSLTNNL
+53 PQKPTLTNNL

-115 GTSKGIVDL
+115 ATSKGIVDL

-167 FNLNANSNLPMLSTV
+167 FNLNANSNLPMLSAV
-182 NIRSNNLKNI
+182 DIRSNNLKNI
-192 NIQDQPKL
+192 NVQDQPKL
-200 RTIECDTGSS
+200 WTFKCDTGSS

-219 NLPILIAV
+219 NLPTLIVA
-227 GTGSSAY
+227 GNGSSAY

-259 SVRLDHC
+259 SVRLDRC

-278 VSMVNISYNKIT
+278 VSMVNISN
-290 TLEGL
+290 
-295 ENLSAVNTLYVS
+295 
-307 ENLVTEI
+307 
-314 ESMHAFP
+314 
-321 KLQQLELGWNAL
+321 
-333 TNVVMDQ
+333 
-340 VTAEKF
+340 
-346 PLLRTMNVSGNN
+346 
-358 LIKVNIQDQPKLWT
+358 
-372 FECDTGSSSELTEVT
+372 
-387 LKNLPTLIAAGNGSS
+387 
-402 AYQDDIV
+402 
-409 FSSTPGLS
+409 
-417 KVILENL
+417 
-424 PSTNS
+424 
-429 EVNLDHCA
+429 
-437 IEELVIN
+437 
-444 NLPKVSVVDISYNK
+444 NK

-498 RWNALTNV
+498 GWNALTNV

-528 LIKVNIQDQP
+528 LIKINIQDQP

-543 ECDTGNSSE
+543 ECDTGSSSE
-552 LTEVTLKNLPTLI
+552 LTEVTLKNLPILI
-565 AASSGSNGT
+565 AVGNGSSAYQ
-574 DNDIAFSRTPG
+574 DDIVFSSTPG

-596 TNSEVNLDHCAI
+596 TSSEVKLDHCAI

-618 VSVLDISYNKI
+618 VSVVIISYNKI
-629 TTLEGLENLSAVNT
+629 TTLEGLENLSAVSKIDA
-643 LYVSENLV
+643 YENLV
-651 TEIESMHAF
+651 TEIENLHAF
-660 PKLQKLELRW
+660 PKLQ
-670 NALTNVVM
+670 T
-678 DQVTAEKFPLL
+678 
-689 RTMNVRGNNLIKVN
+689 
-703 IQDQPKLWTFECD
+703 
-716 TGNSSELTEVTLKNL
+716 
-731 PTLIAA
+731 
-737 SSGSNGTDND
+737 
-747 IAFSRTPGLSK
+747 
-758 VILENLPSTNSEVN
+758 
-772 LDHCAIEELVI
+772 
-783 NNLPKV
+783 
-789 SVLDISYN
+789 
-797 KITTLE
+797 
-803 GLENLFAVN
+803 
-812 TLYASE
+812 
-818 NLVTEIESM
+818 
-827 HAFPKLQKLT
+827 LT

-862 KNQTITLKQ
+862 MNQTITLKQ

-886 FGQITNAK
+886 FGQITTAK
-894 SISNKGTYQNDQIK
+894 SISNKGTYQNNQIK

-918 AVDYQFSESVQEAT
+918 AVDYQFSEPVQEAT

-947 SKVPVITADAEMNY
+947 SKVPVISADAEMNY
-961 PKNEAV
+961 PKNETV

-990 ESVVDLAKAG
+990 ESVVDFAKAG
-1000 TYEVTLNAMNEDGV
+1000 TYEVTLNAVNEDGV
-1014 EAASVTVLVHIAKS
+1014 KAASVTVLVHIAKS
-1028 PAPLI
+1028 PAPVI
-1033 TTDKE
+1033 TADKE

-1043 NAEVSITEFLAAIHA
+1043 NAEVSITEYLAAIHA

-1070 ATAVNWGTAGD
+1070 ATAVTWGTAGD
-1081 YTVTLKSTNE
+1081 YTVTLRSTNE

-1138 KTNDGSPIESDF
+1138 K
-1150 ATAVNWGAAGDYT
+1150 
-1163 VTLRSTN
+1163 
-1170 EDGVEAIPV
+1170 
-1179 EVTVHIVEPPAPT
+1179 
-1192 ISNVTFDVDDVQT
+1192 
-1205 TESLEAGEL
+1205 
-1214 ISEPL
+1214 
-1219 SPTKE
+1219 
-1224 GYTFIGWYDE
+1224 
-1234 KTGGNKWD
+1234 
-1242 FTTDKMPAYNIILYA
+1242 
-1257 QFSKDTNKAEA
+1257 
-1268 AGGDKPSTPSSI
+1268 
-1280 KVSPTGQSESGNLE
+1280 
-1294 NRFNVKLPAT
+1294 
-1304 GDDNATVLLVVLGL
+1304 
-1318 LMLGLFIRLTQKKCA
+1318 
-1333 K
+1333 

>member
-53 PQKPSLTNNL
+53 PQKPTLTNNL

-115 GTSKGIVDL
+115 ATSKGIVDL

-167 FNLNANSNLPMLSTV
+167 FNLNANSNLPMLSAV
-182 NIRSNNLKNI
+182 DIRSNNLKNI
-192 NIQDQPKL
+192 NVQDQPKL
-200 RTIECDTGSS
+200 WTFKCDTGSS

-219 NLPILIAV
+219 NLPTLIVA
-227 GTGSSAY
+227 GNGSSAY

-259 SVRLDHC
+259 SVRLDRC

-278 VSMVNISYNKIT
+278 VSMVNISN
-290 TLEGL
+290 
-295 ENLSAVNTLYVS
+295 
-307 ENLVTEI
+307 
-314 ESMHAFP
+314 
-321 KLQQLELGWNAL
+321 
-333 TNVVMDQ
+333 
-340 VTAEKF
+340 
-346 PLLRTMNVSGNN
+346 
-358 LIKVNIQDQPKLWT
+358 
-372 FECDTGSSSELTEVT
+372 
-387 LKNLPTLIAAGNGSS
+387 
-402 AYQDDIV
+402 
-409 FSSTPGLS
+409 
-417 KVILENL
+417 
-424 PSTNS
+424 
-429 EVNLDHCA
+429 
-437 IEELVIN
+437 
-444 NLPKVSVVDISYNK
+444 NK

-498 RWNALTNV
+498 GWNALTNV

-528 LIKVNIQDQP
+528 LIKINIQDQP

-543 ECDTGNSSE
+543 ECDTGSSSE
-552 LTEVTLKNLPTLI
+552 LTEVTLKNLPILI
-565 AASSGSNGT
+565 AVGNGSSAYQ
-574 DNDIAFSRTPG
+574 DDIVFSSTPG

-596 TNSEVNLDHCAI
+596 TSSEVKLDHCAI

-618 VSVLDISYNKI
+618 VSVVIISYNKI
-629 TTLEGLENLSAVNT
+629 TTLEGLENLSAVSKIDA
-643 LYVSENLV
+643 YENLV
-651 TEIESMHAF
+651 TEIENLHAF
-660 PKLQKLELRW
+660 PKLQ
-670 NALTNVVM
+670 T
-678 DQVTAEKFPLL
+678 
-689 RTMNVRGNNLIKVN
+689 
-703 IQDQPKLWTFECD
+703 
-716 TGNSSELTEVTLKNL
+716 
-731 PTLIAA
+731 
-737 SSGSNGTDND
+737 
-747 IAFSRTPGLSK
+747 
-758 VILENLPSTNSEVN
+758 
-772 LDHCAIEELVI
+772 
-783 NNLPKV
+783 
-789 SVLDISYN
+789 
-797 KITTLE
+797 
-803 GLENLFAVN
+803 
-812 TLYASE
+812 
-818 NLVTEIESM
+818 
-827 HAFPKLQKLT
+827 LT

-862 KNQTITLKQ
+862 MNQTITLKQ

-886 FGQITNAK
+886 FGQITTAK
-894 SISNKGTYQNDQIK
+894 SISNKGTYQNNQIK

-918 AVDYQFSESVQEAT
+918 AVDYQFSEPVQEAT

-947 SKVPVITADAEMNY
+947 SKVPVISADAEMNY
-961 PKNEAV
+961 PKNETV

-990 ESVVDLAKAG
+990 ESVVDFAKAG
-1000 TYEVTLNAMNEDGV
+1000 TYEVTLNAVNEDGV
-1014 EAASVTVLVHIAKS
+1014 KAASVTVLVHIAKS
-1028 PAPLI
+1028 PAPVI
-1033 TTDKE
+1033 TADKE

-1043 NAEVSITEFLAAIHA
+1043 NAEVSITEYLAAIHA

-1081 YTVTLKSTNE
+1081 YTVTLRSTNE

-1130 EFLAAIHA
+1130 EF
-1138 KTNDGSPIESDF
+1138 
-1150 ATAVNWGAAGDYT
+1150 
-1163 VTLRSTN
+1163 
-1170 EDGVEAIPV
+1170 
-1179 EVTVHIVEPPAPT
+1179 
-1192 ISNVTFDVDDVQT
+1192 
-1205 TESLEAGEL
+1205 
-1214 ISEPL
+1214 
-1219 SPTKE
+1219 
-1224 GYTFIGWYDE
+1224 
-1234 KTGGNKWD
+1234 
-1242 FTTDKMPAYNIILYA
+1242 
-1257 QFSKDTNKAEA
+1257 
-1268 AGGDKPSTPSSI
+1268 
-1280 KVSPTGQSESGNLE
+1280 
-1294 NRFNVKLPAT
+1294 
-1304 GDDNATVLLVVLGL
+1304 
-1318 LMLGLFIRLTQKKCA
+1318 
-1333 K
+1333 

>member
-53 PQKPSLTNNL
+53 PQKPTLTNNL

-115 GTSKGIVDL
+115 ATSKGIVDL

-167 FNLNANSNLPMLSTV
+167 FNLNANSNLPMLSAV
-182 NIRSNNLKNI
+182 DIRSNNLKNI
-192 NIQDQPKL
+192 NVQDQPKL
-200 RTIECDTGSS
+200 WTFKCDTGSS

-219 NLPILIAV
+219 NLPTLIVADN
-227 GTGSSAY
+227 GSSAY

-259 SVRLDHC
+259 SVRLDRC

-278 VSMVNISYNKIT
+278 VSMVNISN
-290 TLEGL
+290 
-295 ENLSAVNTLYVS
+295 
-307 ENLVTEI
+307 
-314 ESMHAFP
+314 
-321 KLQQLELGWNAL
+321 
-333 TNVVMDQ
+333 
-340 VTAEKF
+340 
-346 PLLRTMNVSGNN
+346 
-358 LIKVNIQDQPKLWT
+358 
-372 FECDTGSSSELTEVT
+372 
-387 LKNLPTLIAAGNGSS
+387 
-402 AYQDDIV
+402 
-409 FSSTPGLS
+409 
-417 KVILENL
+417 
-424 PSTNS
+424 
-429 EVNLDHCA
+429 
-437 IEELVIN
+437 
-444 NLPKVSVVDISYNK
+444 NK

-498 RWNALTNV
+498 GWNALTNV

-528 LIKVNIQDQP
+528 LIKINIQDQP

-543 ECDTGNSSE
+543 ECDTGSSSE
-552 LTEVTLKNLPTLI
+552 LTEVTLKNLPILI
-565 AASSGSNGT
+565 AVGNGSSAYQ
-574 DNDIAFSRTPG
+574 DDIVFSSTPG

-596 TNSEVNLDHCAI
+596 TSSEVKLDHCAI

-618 VSVLDISYNKI
+618 VSVVIISYNKI
-629 TTLEGLENLSAVNT
+629 TTLEGLENLSAVSKIDA
-643 LYVSENLV
+643 YENLV
-651 TEIESMHAF
+651 TEIENLHAF
-660 PKLQKLELRW
+660 PKLQ
-670 NALTNVVM
+670 T
-678 DQVTAEKFPLL
+678 
-689 RTMNVRGNNLIKVN
+689 
-703 IQDQPKLWTFECD
+703 
-716 TGNSSELTEVTLKNL
+716 
-731 PTLIAA
+731 
-737 SSGSNGTDND
+737 
-747 IAFSRTPGLSK
+747 
-758 VILENLPSTNSEVN
+758 
-772 LDHCAIEELVI
+772 
-783 NNLPKV
+783 
-789 SVLDISYN
+789 
-797 KITTLE
+797 
-803 GLENLFAVN
+803 
-812 TLYASE
+812 
-818 NLVTEIESM
+818 
-827 HAFPKLQKLT
+827 LT

-862 KNQTITLKQ
+862 MNQTITLKQ

-886 FGQITNAK
+886 FGQITTAK
-894 SISNKGTYQNDQIK
+894 SISNKGTYQNNQIK

-918 AVDYQFSESVQEAT
+918 AVDYQFSEPVQEAT

-947 SKVPVITADAEMNY
+947 SKVPVISADAEMNY
-961 PKNEAV
+961 PKNETV

-990 ESVVDLAKAG
+990 ESVVDFAKAG
-1000 TYEVTLNAMNEDGV
+1000 TYEVTLNAVNEDGV
-1014 EAASVTVLVHIAKS
+1014 KAASVTVLVHIAKS
-1028 PAPLI
+1028 PAPVI
-1033 TTDKE
+1033 TADKE

-1043 NAEVSITEFLAAIHA
+1043 NAEVSITEYLAAIHA

-1081 YTVTLKSTNE
+1081 YTVTLRSTNE

-1138 KTNDGSPIESDF
+1138 KTSDGSPIESDF
-1150 ATAVNWGAAGDYT
+1150 ATAVIWSTAGDYT
-1163 VTLRSTN
+1163 VTLKSTN

-1179 EVTVHIVEPPAPT
+1179 EVKVHIVEPLAPT

-1224 GYTFIGWYDE
+1224 GYTFIGWYDS

-1294 NRFNVKLPAT
+1294 NRSNIKLPAT
-1304 GDDNATVLLVVLGL
+1304 GDDNATVLLVGFGL
-1318 LMLGLFIRLTQKKCA
+1318 LMLGLFIRLTQKKRA

>member
-53 PQKPSLTNNL
+53 PQKPTLTNNL

-115 GTSKGIVDL
+115 ATSKGIVDL

-167 FNLNANSNLPMLSTV
+167 FNLNANSNLPMLSAV
-182 NIRSNNLKNI
+182 DIRSNNLKNI
-192 NIQDQPKL
+192 NVQDQPKL
-200 RTIECDTGSS
+200 WTFKCDTGSS

-219 NLPILIAV
+219 NLPTLIVA
-227 GTGSSAY
+227 GNGSSAY

-259 SVRLDHC
+259 SVRLDRC

-278 VSMVNISYNKIT
+278 VSMVNISN
-290 TLEGL
+290 
-295 ENLSAVNTLYVS
+295 
-307 ENLVTEI
+307 
-314 ESMHAFP
+314 
-321 KLQQLELGWNAL
+321 
-333 TNVVMDQ
+333 
-340 VTAEKF
+340 
-346 PLLRTMNVSGNN
+346 
-358 LIKVNIQDQPKLWT
+358 
-372 FECDTGSSSELTEVT
+372 
-387 LKNLPTLIAAGNGSS
+387 
-402 AYQDDIV
+402 
-409 FSSTPGLS
+409 
-417 KVILENL
+417 
-424 PSTNS
+424 
-429 EVNLDHCA
+429 
-437 IEELVIN
+437 
-444 NLPKVSVVDISYNK
+444 NK

-498 RWNALTNV
+498 GWNALTNV

-528 LIKVNIQDQP
+528 LIKINIQDQP

-543 ECDTGNSSE
+543 ECDTGSSSE
-552 LTEVTLKNLPTLI
+552 LTEVTLKNLPILI
-565 AASSGSNGT
+565 AVGNGSSAYQ
-574 DNDIAFSRTPG
+574 DDIVFSSTPG

-596 TNSEVNLDHCAI
+596 TSSEVKLDHCAI

-618 VSVLDISYNKI
+618 VSVVIISYNKI
-629 TTLEGLENLSAVNT
+629 TTLEGLENLSAVSKIDA
-643 LYVSENLV
+643 YENLV
-651 TEIESMHAF
+651 TEIENLHAF
-660 PKLQKLELRW
+660 PKLQ
-670 NALTNVVM
+670 T
-678 DQVTAEKFPLL
+678 
-689 RTMNVRGNNLIKVN
+689 
-703 IQDQPKLWTFECD
+703 
-716 TGNSSELTEVTLKNL
+716 
-731 PTLIAA
+731 
-737 SSGSNGTDND
+737 
-747 IAFSRTPGLSK
+747 
-758 VILENLPSTNSEVN
+758 
-772 LDHCAIEELVI
+772 
-783 NNLPKV
+783 
-789 SVLDISYN
+789 
-797 KITTLE
+797 
-803 GLENLFAVN
+803 
-812 TLYASE
+812 
-818 NLVTEIESM
+818 
-827 HAFPKLQKLT
+827 LT

-862 KNQTITLKQ
+862 MNQTITLKQ

-886 FGQITNAK
+886 FGQITTAK
-894 SISNKGTYQNDQIK
+894 SISNKGTYQNNQIK

-918 AVDYQFSESVQEAT
+918 AVDYQFSEPVQEAT

-947 SKVPVITADAEMNY
+947 SKVPVISADAEMNY
-961 PKNEAV
+961 PKNETV

-990 ESVVDLAKAG
+990 ESVVDFAKAG
-1000 TYEVTLNAMNEDGV
+1000 TYEVTLNAVNEDGV
-1014 EAASVTVLVHIAKS
+1014 KATSVTVLVHIAKS
-1028 PAPLI
+1028 PAPVI
-1033 TTDKE
+1033 TADKE

-1043 NAEVSITEFLAAIHA
+1043 NAEVSITEYLAAIHA

-1081 YTVTLKSTNE
+1081 YTVTLRSTNE

-1138 KTNDGSPIESDF
+1138 KTSDGSPIESDF
-1150 ATAVNWGAAGDYT
+1150 ATAVIWSTAGDYT
-1163 VTLRSTN
+1163 VTLKSTN

-1179 EVTVHIVEPPAPT
+1179 EVKVHIVEPLAPT

-1224 GYTFIGWYDE
+1224 GYTFIGWYDS

-1268 AGGDKPSTPSSI
+1268 AG
-1280 KVSPTGQSESGNLE
+1280 
-1294 NRFNVKLPAT
+1294 
-1304 GDDNATVLLVVLGL
+1304 
-1318 LMLGLFIRLTQKKCA
+1318 
-1333 K
+1333 

>member
-53 PQKPSLTNNL
+53 PQKPTLTNNL

-115 GTSKGIVDL
+115 ATSKGIVDL

-167 FNLNANSNLPMLSTV
+167 FNLNANSNLPMLSAV
-182 NIRSNNLKNI
+182 DIRSNNLKNI
-192 NIQDQPKL
+192 NVQDQPKL
-200 RTIECDTGSS
+200 WTFKCDTGSS

-219 NLPILIAV
+219 NLPTLIVA
-227 GTGSSAY
+227 GNGSSAY

-259 SVRLDHC
+259 SVRLDRC

-278 VSMVNISYNKIT
+278 VSMVNISN
-290 TLEGL
+290 
-295 ENLSAVNTLYVS
+295 
-307 ENLVTEI
+307 
-314 ESMHAFP
+314 
-321 KLQQLELGWNAL
+321 
-333 TNVVMDQ
+333 
-340 VTAEKF
+340 
-346 PLLRTMNVSGNN
+346 
-358 LIKVNIQDQPKLWT
+358 
-372 FECDTGSSSELTEVT
+372 
-387 LKNLPTLIAAGNGSS
+387 
-402 AYQDDIV
+402 
-409 FSSTPGLS
+409 
-417 KVILENL
+417 
-424 PSTNS
+424 
-429 EVNLDHCA
+429 
-437 IEELVIN
+437 
-444 NLPKVSVVDISYNK
+444 NK

-498 RWNALTNV
+498 GWNALTNV

-528 LIKVNIQDQP
+528 LIKINIQDQP

-543 ECDTGNSSE
+543 ECDTGSSSE
-552 LTEVTLKNLPTLI
+552 LTEVTLKNLPILI
-565 AASSGSNGT
+565 AVGNGSSAYQ
-574 DNDIAFSRTPG
+574 DDIVFSSTPG

-596 TNSEVNLDHCAI
+596 TSSEVKLDHCAI

-618 VSVLDISYNKI
+618 VSVVIISYNKI
-629 TTLEGLENLSAVNT
+629 TTLEGLENLSAVSKIDA
-643 LYVSENLV
+643 YENLV
-651 TEIESMHAF
+651 TEIENLHAF
-660 PKLQKLELRW
+660 PKLQ
-670 NALTNVVM
+670 T
-678 DQVTAEKFPLL
+678 
-689 RTMNVRGNNLIKVN
+689 
-703 IQDQPKLWTFECD
+703 
-716 TGNSSELTEVTLKNL
+716 
-731 PTLIAA
+731 
-737 SSGSNGTDND
+737 
-747 IAFSRTPGLSK
+747 
-758 VILENLPSTNSEVN
+758 
-772 LDHCAIEELVI
+772 
-783 NNLPKV
+783 
-789 SVLDISYN
+789 
-797 KITTLE
+797 
-803 GLENLFAVN
+803 
-812 TLYASE
+812 
-818 NLVTEIESM
+818 
-827 HAFPKLQKLT
+827 LT

-862 KNQTITLKQ
+862 MNQTITLKQ

-886 FGQITNAK
+886 FGQITTAK
-894 SISNKGTYQNDQIK
+894 SISNKGTYQNNQIK

-918 AVDYQFSESVQEAT
+918 AVDYQFSEPVQEAT

-947 SKVPVITADAEMNY
+947 SKVPVISADAEMNY
-961 PKNEAV
+961 PKNETV

-990 ESVVDLAKAG
+990 ESVVDFAKAG
-1000 TYEVTLNAMNEDGV
+1000 TYEVTLNAVNEDGV
-1014 EAASVTVLVHIAKS
+1014 KATSVTVLVHIAKS
-1028 PAPLI
+1028 PAPVI
-1033 TTDKE
+1033 TADKE

-1043 NAEVSITEFLAAIHA
+1043 NAEVSITEYLAAIHA

-1081 YTVTLKSTNE
+1081 YTVTLRSTNE

-1138 KTNDGSPIESDF
+1138 KTSDGSPIESDF
-1150 ATAVNWGAAGDYT
+1150 ATAVIWSTAGDYT
-1163 VTLRSTN
+1163 VTLKSTN

-1179 EVTVHIVEPPAPT
+1179 EVKVHIVEPLAPT

-1224 GYTFIGWYDE
+1224 GYTFIGWYDS

-1268 AGGDKPSTPSSI
+1268 AGGDKPSTP
-1280 KVSPTGQSESGNLE
+1280 
-1294 NRFNVKLPAT
+1294 
-1304 GDDNATVLLVVLGL
+1304 
-1318 LMLGLFIRLTQKKCA
+1318 
-1333 K
+1333 

>member
-53 PQKPSLTNNL
+53 PQKPTLTNNL

-115 GTSKGIVDL
+115 ATSKGIVDL

-167 FNLNANSNLPMLSTV
+167 FNLNANSNLPMLSAV
-182 NIRSNNLKNI
+182 DIHSNNLKNI
-192 NIQDQPKL
+192 NVQDQPKL
-200 RTIECDTGSS
+200 WTFKCDTGSS

-219 NLPILIAV
+219 NLPTLIVA
-227 GTGSSAY
+227 GNGSSAY

-259 SVRLDHC
+259 SVRLDRC

-278 VSMVNISYNKIT
+278 VSMVNISN
-290 TLEGL
+290 
-295 ENLSAVNTLYVS
+295 
-307 ENLVTEI
+307 
-314 ESMHAFP
+314 
-321 KLQQLELGWNAL
+321 
-333 TNVVMDQ
+333 
-340 VTAEKF
+340 
-346 PLLRTMNVSGNN
+346 
-358 LIKVNIQDQPKLWT
+358 
-372 FECDTGSSSELTEVT
+372 
-387 LKNLPTLIAAGNGSS
+387 
-402 AYQDDIV
+402 
-409 FSSTPGLS
+409 
-417 KVILENL
+417 
-424 PSTNS
+424 
-429 EVNLDHCA
+429 
-437 IEELVIN
+437 
-444 NLPKVSVVDISYNK
+444 NK

-498 RWNALTNV
+498 GWNALTNV

-528 LIKVNIQDQP
+528 LIKINIQDQP

-543 ECDTGNSSE
+543 ECDTGSSSE
-552 LTEVTLKNLPTLI
+552 LTEVTLKNLPILI
-565 AASSGSNGT
+565 AVGNGSSAYQ
-574 DNDIAFSRTPG
+574 DDIVFSSTPG

-596 TNSEVNLDHCAI
+596 TSSEVKLDHCAI

-618 VSVLDISYNKI
+618 VSVVIISYNKI
-629 TTLEGLENLSAVNT
+629 TTLEGLENLSAVSKIDA
-643 LYVSENLV
+643 YENLV
-651 TEIESMHAF
+651 TEIENLHAF
-660 PKLQKLELRW
+660 PKLQ
-670 NALTNVVM
+670 T
-678 DQVTAEKFPLL
+678 
-689 RTMNVRGNNLIKVN
+689 
-703 IQDQPKLWTFECD
+703 
-716 TGNSSELTEVTLKNL
+716 
-731 PTLIAA
+731 
-737 SSGSNGTDND
+737 
-747 IAFSRTPGLSK
+747 
-758 VILENLPSTNSEVN
+758 
-772 LDHCAIEELVI
+772 
-783 NNLPKV
+783 
-789 SVLDISYN
+789 
-797 KITTLE
+797 
-803 GLENLFAVN
+803 
-812 TLYASE
+812 
-818 NLVTEIESM
+818 
-827 HAFPKLQKLT
+827 LT

-862 KNQTITLKQ
+862 MNQTITLKQ

-886 FGQITNAK
+886 FGQITTAK
-894 SISNKGTYQNDQIK
+894 SISNKGTYQNNQIK

-918 AVDYQFSESVQEAT
+918 AVDYQFSEPVQEAT

-947 SKVPVITADAEMNY
+947 SKVPVISADAEMNY
-961 PKNEAV
+961 PKNETV

-990 ESVVDLAKAG
+990 ESVVDFAKAG
-1000 TYEVTLNAMNEDGV
+1000 TYEVTLNAVNEDGV
-1014 EAASVTVLVHIAKS
+1014 KAASVTVLVHIAKS
-1028 PAPLI
+1028 PAPVI
-1033 TTDKE
+1033 TADKE

-1043 NAEVSITEFLAAIHA
+1043 NAEVSITEYLAAIHA

-1070 ATAVNWGTAGD
+1070 ATAVTWGTAGD
-1081 YTVTLKSTNE
+1081 YTVTLRSTNE

-1138 KTNDGSPIESDF
+1138 KTSDGSPIESDF
-1150 ATAVNWGAAGDYT
+1150 ATAVIWSTAGDYT
-1163 VTLRSTN
+1163 VTLKSTN

-1179 EVTVHIVEPPAPT
+1179 EVKVHIVEPLAPT

-1224 GYTFIGWYDE
+1224 GYTFIGWYDS

-1294 NRFNVKLPAT
+1294 NRSNIKLPAT
-1304 GDDNATVLLVVLGL
+1304 GDDNATVLLVGFGL
-1318 LMLGLFIRLTQKKCA
+1318 LMLGLFIRLTQKKRA

>member
-53 PQKPSLTNNL
+53 PQKPTLTNNL

-86 TVIAKAATGSEDIT
+86 TVIAKAATGLEDIT

-115 GTSKGIVDL
+115 ATSKGIVDL

-145 ISALNGLVNLSNLNV
+145 ISALNGLTNLSNLNV

-167 FNLNANSNLPMLSTV
+167 FNLNANSNLPMLSAV
-182 NIRSNNLKNI
+182 DIRSNNLKNI
-192 NIQDQPKL
+192 NVQDQPKL

-219 NLPILIAV
+219 NLPTLIVA
-227 GTGSSAY
+227 GNGSSAY

-259 SVRLDHC
+259 SVRLDRCAIEELVINNLPKVSMVNISNNKITTLEGLENLSAVNNLYASENLVTEIENMHAFPKLQNLELGWNALTNVVMDQVTAEKLPLLRTMDVLGNNLIKINIQDQPKLWTFKCDTGSSSELTEVTLKNLPTLIAASSGSNNVADDIAFSSTPGLSKVILENLPSASSEVRLDHC

-295 ENLSAVNTLYVS
+295 ENLSAVN
-307 ENLVTEI
+307 
-314 ESMHAFP
+314 
-321 KLQQLELGWNAL
+321 
-333 TNVVMDQ
+333 
-340 VTAEKF
+340 
-346 PLLRTMNVSGNN
+346 
-358 LIKVNIQDQPKLWT
+358 KVD
-372 FECDTGSSSELTEVT
+372 
-387 LKNLPTLIAAGNGSS
+387 
-402 AYQDDIV
+402 
-409 FSSTPGLS
+409 
-417 KVILENL
+417 
-424 PSTNS
+424 
-429 EVNLDHCA
+429 
-437 IEELVIN
+437 
-444 NLPKVSVVDISYNK
+444 
-458 ITTLEGLENLSA
+458 
-470 VNTLYVSENLVTE
+470 
-483 IESMHAFPKLQKLEL
+483 
-498 RWNALTNV
+498 
-506 VMDQVTAEKFPLLR
+506 
-520 TMNVRGNN
+520 
-528 LIKVNIQDQP
+528 
-538 KLWTF
+538 
-543 ECDTGNSSE
+543 
-552 LTEVTLKNLPTLI
+552 
-565 AASSGSNGT
+565 
-574 DNDIAFSRTPG
+574 
-585 LSKVILENLPS
+585 
-596 TNSEVNLDHCAI
+596 
-608 EELVINNLPK
+608 
-618 VSVLDISYNKI
+618 
-629 TTLEGLENLSAVNT
+629 
-643 LYVSENLV
+643 
-651 TEIESMHAF
+651 
-660 PKLQKLELRW
+660 
-670 NALTNVVM
+670 
-678 DQVTAEKFPLL
+678 
-689 RTMNVRGNNLIKVN
+689 
-703 IQDQPKLWTFECD
+703 
-716 TGNSSELTEVTLKNL
+716 
-731 PTLIAA
+731 
-737 SSGSNGTDND
+737 
-747 IAFSRTPGLSK
+747 
-758 VILENLPSTNSEVN
+758 
-772 LDHCAIEELVI
+772 
-783 NNLPKV
+783 
-789 SVLDISYN
+789 
-797 KITTLE
+797 
-803 GLENLFAVN
+803 
-812 TLYASE
+812 ASE
-818 NLVTEIESM
+818 NLVTEIENL
-827 HAFPKLQKLT
+827 HAFPKLQTLT

-862 KNQTITLKQ
+862 MNQTITLKQ

-886 FGQITNAK
+886 FGQITTAK
-894 SISNKGTYQNDQIK
+894 SISNKGTYQNNQIK

-918 AVDYQFSESVQEAT
+918 AVDYQFSEPVQEST

-947 SKVPVITADAEMNY
+947 SKVPVISADAEMNY
-961 PKNEAV
+961 PKNETV

-990 ESVVDLAKAG
+990 ESVVDFAKAG
-1000 TYEVTLNAMNEDGV
+1000 TYEVTLNAVNEDGV
-1014 EAASVTVLVHIAKS
+1014 KAASVTVLVHIAKS
-1028 PAPLI
+1028 PAPVI
-1033 TTDKE
+1033 TADKE

-1043 NAEVSITEFLAAIHA
+1043 NAEVSITEYLAAIHA

-1081 YTVTLKSTNE
+1081 YTVTLRSTNE

-1098 VEVTVHIAKSPAPV
+1098 IEVTVHIAKSPAPV
-1112 ITADKEITYA
+1112 ITADKEITYT

-1138 KTNDGSPIESDF
+1138 KTSDGSSIETNLD
-1150 ATAVNWGAAGDYT
+1150 TAVAWGTVGDYT

-1179 EVTVHIVEPPAPT
+1179 EVKVHIVEPLAPT

-1224 GYTFIGWYDE
+1224 GYTFIGWYDS

-1280 KVSPTGQSESGNLE
+1280 KVNPTGQSESGNLE
-1294 NRFNVKLPAT
+1294 NRSNIKLPAT
-1304 GDDNATVLLVVLGL
+1304 GDDNATVLLVGFGL
-1318 LMLGLFIRLTQKKCA
+1318 LMLGLFIRLTQKKRA

>member
-53 PQKPSLTNNL
+53 PQKPTLTNNL

-115 GTSKGIVDL
+115 ATSKGIVDL

-167 FNLNANSNLPMLSTV
+167 FNLNANSNLPMLSAV
-182 NIRSNNLKNI
+182 DIRSNNLKNI
-192 NIQDQPKL
+192 NVQDQPKL
-200 RTIECDTGSS
+200 WTFKCDTGSS

-219 NLPILIAV
+219 NLPTLIVA
-227 GTGSSAY
+227 GNGSSAY

-259 SVRLDHC
+259 SVRLDRC

-278 VSMVNISYNKIT
+278 VSMVNISN
-290 TLEGL
+290 
-295 ENLSAVNTLYVS
+295 
-307 ENLVTEI
+307 
-314 ESMHAFP
+314 
-321 KLQQLELGWNAL
+321 
-333 TNVVMDQ
+333 
-340 VTAEKF
+340 
-346 PLLRTMNVSGNN
+346 
-358 LIKVNIQDQPKLWT
+358 
-372 FECDTGSSSELTEVT
+372 
-387 LKNLPTLIAAGNGSS
+387 
-402 AYQDDIV
+402 
-409 FSSTPGLS
+409 
-417 KVILENL
+417 
-424 PSTNS
+424 
-429 EVNLDHCA
+429 
-437 IEELVIN
+437 
-444 NLPKVSVVDISYNK
+444 NK

-498 RWNALTNV
+498 GWNALTNV

-528 LIKVNIQDQP
+528 LIKINIQDQP

-543 ECDTGNSSE
+543 ECDTGSSSE
-552 LTEVTLKNLPTLI
+552 LTEVTLKNLPILI
-565 AASSGSNGT
+565 AVGNGSSAYQ
-574 DNDIAFSRTPG
+574 DDIVFSSTPG

-596 TNSEVNLDHCAI
+596 TSSEVKLDHCAI

-618 VSVLDISYNKI
+618 VSVVIISYNKI
-629 TTLEGLENLSAVNT
+629 TTLEGLENLSAVSKIDA
-643 LYVSENLV
+643 YENLV
-651 TEIESMHAF
+651 TEIENLHAF
-660 PKLQKLELRW
+660 PKLQ
-670 NALTNVVM
+670 T
-678 DQVTAEKFPLL
+678 
-689 RTMNVRGNNLIKVN
+689 
-703 IQDQPKLWTFECD
+703 
-716 TGNSSELTEVTLKNL
+716 
-731 PTLIAA
+731 
-737 SSGSNGTDND
+737 
-747 IAFSRTPGLSK
+747 
-758 VILENLPSTNSEVN
+758 
-772 LDHCAIEELVI
+772 
-783 NNLPKV
+783 
-789 SVLDISYN
+789 
-797 KITTLE
+797 
-803 GLENLFAVN
+803 
-812 TLYASE
+812 
-818 NLVTEIESM
+818 
-827 HAFPKLQKLT
+827 LT

-862 KNQTITLKQ
+862 MNQTITLKQ

-886 FGQITNAK
+886 FGQITTAK
-894 SISNKGTYQNDQIK
+894 SISNKGTYQNNQIK

-918 AVDYQFSESVQEAT
+918 AVDYQFSEPVQEAT

-947 SKVPVITADAEMNY
+947 SKVPVINADAEMNY
-961 PKNEAV
+961 PKNETV

-990 ESVVDLAKAG
+990 ESVVDFAKAG
-1000 TYEVTLNAMNEDGV
+1000 TYEVTLNAVNEDGV
-1014 EAASVTVLVHIAKS
+1014 KAASVTVLVHIAKS
-1028 PAPLI
+1028 PAPVI
-1033 TTDKE
+1033 TADKE

-1043 NAEVSITEFLAAIHA
+1043 NAEVSITEYLAAIHA

-1081 YTVTLKSTNE
+1081 YTVTLRSTNE

-1138 KTNDGSPIESDF
+1138 KTSDGSPIESDF
-1150 ATAVNWGAAGDYT
+1150 ATAVIWSTAGDYT
-1163 VTLRSTN
+1163 VTLKSTN

-1179 EVTVHIVEPPAPT
+1179 EVKVHIVEPLAPT

-1224 GYTFIGWYDE
+1224 GYTFIGWYDS

-1294 NRFNVKLPAT
+1294 NRSNIKLPAT
-1304 GDDNATVLLVVLGL
+1304 GDDNATVLLVGFGL
-1318 LMLGLFIRLTQKKCA
+1318 LMLGLFIRLTQKKRA

>member
-53 PQKPSLTNNL
+53 PQKPTLTNNL

-115 GTSKGIVDL
+115 ATSKGIVDL

-167 FNLNANSNLPMLSTV
+167 FNLNANSNLPMLSAV
-182 NIRSNNLKNI
+182 DIRSNNLKNI
-192 NIQDQPKL
+192 NVQDQPKL
-200 RTIECDTGSS
+200 WTFKCDTGSS

-219 NLPILIAV
+219 NLPTLIVA
-227 GTGSSAY
+227 GNGSSAY

-259 SVRLDHC
+259 SVRLDRC

-278 VSMVNISYNKIT
+278 VSMVNISN
-290 TLEGL
+290 
-295 ENLSAVNTLYVS
+295 
-307 ENLVTEI
+307 
-314 ESMHAFP
+314 
-321 KLQQLELGWNAL
+321 
-333 TNVVMDQ
+333 
-340 VTAEKF
+340 
-346 PLLRTMNVSGNN
+346 
-358 LIKVNIQDQPKLWT
+358 
-372 FECDTGSSSELTEVT
+372 
-387 LKNLPTLIAAGNGSS
+387 
-402 AYQDDIV
+402 
-409 FSSTPGLS
+409 
-417 KVILENL
+417 
-424 PSTNS
+424 
-429 EVNLDHCA
+429 
-437 IEELVIN
+437 
-444 NLPKVSVVDISYNK
+444 NK

-498 RWNALTNV
+498 GWNALTNV

-528 LIKVNIQDQP
+528 LIKINIQDQP

-543 ECDTGNSSE
+543 ECDTGSSSE
-552 LTEVTLKNLPTLI
+552 LTEVTLKNLPILI
-565 AASSGSNGT
+565 AVGNGSSAYQ
-574 DNDIAFSRTPG
+574 DDIVFSSTPG

-596 TNSEVNLDHCAI
+596 TSSEVKLDHCAI

-618 VSVLDISYNKI
+618 VSVVIISYNKI
-629 TTLEGLENLSAVNT
+629 TTLEGLENLSAVSKIDA
-643 LYVSENLV
+643 YENLV
-651 TEIESMHAF
+651 TEIENLHAF
-660 PKLQKLELRW
+660 PKLQ
-670 NALTNVVM
+670 T
-678 DQVTAEKFPLL
+678 
-689 RTMNVRGNNLIKVN
+689 
-703 IQDQPKLWTFECD
+703 
-716 TGNSSELTEVTLKNL
+716 
-731 PTLIAA
+731 
-737 SSGSNGTDND
+737 
-747 IAFSRTPGLSK
+747 
-758 VILENLPSTNSEVN
+758 
-772 LDHCAIEELVI
+772 
-783 NNLPKV
+783 
-789 SVLDISYN
+789 
-797 KITTLE
+797 
-803 GLENLFAVN
+803 
-812 TLYASE
+812 
-818 NLVTEIESM
+818 
-827 HAFPKLQKLT
+827 LT

-862 KNQTITLKQ
+862 MNQTITLKQ

-886 FGQITNAK
+886 FGQITTAK
-894 SISNKGTYQNDQIK
+894 SISNKGTYQNNQIK

-918 AVDYQFSESVQEAT
+918 AVDYQFSEPVQEAT

-947 SKVPVITADAEMNY
+947 SKVPVISADAEMNY
-961 PKNEAV
+961 PKNETV

-990 ESVVDLAKAG
+990 ESVVDFAKAG
-1000 TYEVTLNAMNEDGV
+1000 TYEVTLNAVNEDGV
-1014 EAASVTVLVHIAKS
+1014 KAASVTVLVHIAKS
-1028 PAPLI
+1028 PAPVI
-1033 TTDKE
+1033 TADKE
-1038 ITYTK
+1038 ITYAK
-1043 NAEVSITEFLAAIHA
+1043 NAEVSITEYLAAIHA
-1058 KTNDGSPIESDF
+1058 KTNDGSPIESDLD
-1070 ATAVNWGTAGD
+1070 TAVTWGTAGD
-1081 YTVTLKSTNE
+1081 YTVTLRSTNE

-1138 KTNDGSPIESDF
+1138 KTSDGSPIESDF
-1150 ATAVNWGAAGDYT
+1150 ATAVIWSTAGDYT
-1163 VTLRSTN
+1163 VTLKSTN

-1179 EVTVHIVEPPAPT
+1179 EVKVHIVEPLAPT

-1224 GYTFIGWYDE
+1224 GYTFIGWYDS

-1294 NRFNVKLPAT
+1294 NRSNIKLPAT
-1304 GDDNATVLLVVLGL
+1304 GDDNATVLLVGFGL
-1318 LMLGLFIRLTQKKCA
+1318 LMLGLFIRLTQKKRA

>member
-53 PQKPSLTNNL
+53 PQKPTLTNNL

-115 GTSKGIVDL
+115 ATSKGIVDL

-167 FNLNANSNLPMLSTV
+167 FNLNANSNLPMLSAV
-182 NIRSNNLKNI
+182 DIRSNNLKNI
-192 NIQDQPKL
+192 NVQDQPKL
-200 RTIECDTGSS
+200 WTFKCDTGSS

-219 NLPILIAV
+219 NLPTLIVA
-227 GTGSSAY
+227 GNGSSAY

-259 SVRLDHC
+259 SVRLDRC

-278 VSMVNISYNKIT
+278 VSMVNISN
-290 TLEGL
+290 
-295 ENLSAVNTLYVS
+295 
-307 ENLVTEI
+307 
-314 ESMHAFP
+314 
-321 KLQQLELGWNAL
+321 
-333 TNVVMDQ
+333 
-340 VTAEKF
+340 
-346 PLLRTMNVSGNN
+346 
-358 LIKVNIQDQPKLWT
+358 
-372 FECDTGSSSELTEVT
+372 
-387 LKNLPTLIAAGNGSS
+387 
-402 AYQDDIV
+402 
-409 FSSTPGLS
+409 
-417 KVILENL
+417 
-424 PSTNS
+424 
-429 EVNLDHCA
+429 
-437 IEELVIN
+437 
-444 NLPKVSVVDISYNK
+444 NK

-498 RWNALTNV
+498 GWNALTNV

-528 LIKVNIQDQP
+528 LIKINIQDQP

-543 ECDTGNSSE
+543 ECDTGSSSE
-552 LTEVTLKNLPTLI
+552 LTEVTLKNLPILI
-565 AASSGSNGT
+565 AVGNGSSAYQ
-574 DNDIAFSRTPG
+574 DDIVFSSTPG

-596 TNSEVNLDHCAI
+596 TSSEVKLDHCAI

-618 VSVLDISYNKI
+618 VSVVIISYNKI
-629 TTLEGLENLSAVNT
+629 TTLEGLENLSAVSKIDA
-643 LYVSENLV
+643 YENLV
-651 TEIESMHAF
+651 TEIENLHAF
-660 PKLQKLELRW
+660 PKLQ
-670 NALTNVVM
+670 T
-678 DQVTAEKFPLL
+678 
-689 RTMNVRGNNLIKVN
+689 
-703 IQDQPKLWTFECD
+703 
-716 TGNSSELTEVTLKNL
+716 
-731 PTLIAA
+731 
-737 SSGSNGTDND
+737 
-747 IAFSRTPGLSK
+747 
-758 VILENLPSTNSEVN
+758 
-772 LDHCAIEELVI
+772 
-783 NNLPKV
+783 
-789 SVLDISYN
+789 
-797 KITTLE
+797 
-803 GLENLFAVN
+803 
-812 TLYASE
+812 
-818 NLVTEIESM
+818 
-827 HAFPKLQKLT
+827 LT

-862 KNQTITLKQ
+862 MNQTITLKQ

-886 FGQITNAK
+886 FGQITTAK
-894 SISNKGTYQNDQIK
+894 SISNKGTYQNNQIK

-918 AVDYQFSESVQEAT
+918 AVDYQFSEPVQEAT

-947 SKVPVITADAEMNY
+947 SKVPVISADAEMNY
-961 PKNEAV
+961 PKNETV

-990 ESVVDLAKAG
+990 ESVVDFAKAG
-1000 TYEVTLNAMNEDGV
+1000 TYEVTLNAVNEDGV
-1014 EAASVTVLVHIAKS
+1014 KAASVTVLVHIAKS
-1028 PAPLI
+1028 PAPVI
-1033 TTDKE
+1033 TADKE

-1043 NAEVSITEFLAAIHA
+1043 NAEVSITEYLAAIHA

-1081 YTVTLKSTNE
+1081 YTVTLRSTNE

-1138 KTNDGSPIESDF
+1138 KTSDGSSIEADLD
-1150 ATAVNWGAAGDYT
+1150 TAVTWGTAGDYT

-1179 EVTVHIVEPPAPT
+1179 EVTVHIAKSPAPVIT
-1192 ISNVTFDVDDVQT
+1192 
-1205 TESLEAGEL
+1205 A
-1214 ISEPL
+1214 
-1219 SPTKE
+1219 
-1224 GYTFIGWYDE
+1224 
-1234 KTGGNKWD
+1234 
-1242 FTTDKMPAYNIILYA
+1242 DK
-1257 QFSKDTNKAEA
+1257 
-1268 AGGDKPSTPSSI
+1268 
-1280 KVSPTGQSESGNLE
+1280 
-1294 NRFNVKLPAT
+1294 
-1304 GDDNATVLLVVLGL
+1304 
-1318 LMLGLFIRLTQKKCA
+1318 
-1333 K
+1333 

>member
-53 PQKPSLTNNL
+53 PQKPTLTNNL

-115 GTSKGIVDL
+115 ATSKGIVDL

-167 FNLNANSNLPMLSTV
+167 FNLNANSNLPMLSAV
-182 NIRSNNLKNI
+182 DIRSNNLKNI
-192 NIQDQPKL
+192 NVQDQPKL

-219 NLPILIAV
+219 NLPTLIVA
-227 GTGSSAY
+227 GNGSSAY

-259 SVRLDHC
+259 SVRLDRC

-278 VSMVNISYNKIT
+278 VSMVNISNNKIT

-321 KLQQLELGWNAL
+321 KLQNLELGWNAL

-340 VTAEKF
+340 VTAEKL
-346 PLLRTMNVSGNN
+346 PLLRTMDVRGNN
-358 LIKVNIQDQPKLWT
+358 LIKINIQDQPKLWT

-387 LKNLPTLIAAGNGSS
+387 LKNLPILIVAGNGSS
-402 AYQDDIV
+402 AYQNDIV

-424 PSTNS
+424 PSIS
-429 EVNLDHCA
+429 SSVRLDRCA

-444 NLPKVSVVDISYNK
+444 NLPKVSMVNISNNK

-483 IESMHAFPKLQKLEL
+483 IENLHAFPKLQ
-498 RWNALTNV
+498 T
-506 VMDQVTAEKFPLLR
+506 
-520 TMNVRGNN
+520 
-528 LIKVNIQDQP
+528 
-538 KLWTF
+538 
-543 ECDTGNSSE
+543 
-552 LTEVTLKNLPTLI
+552 
-565 AASSGSNGT
+565 
-574 DNDIAFSRTPG
+574 
-585 LSKVILENLPS
+585 
-596 TNSEVNLDHCAI
+596 
-608 EELVINNLPK
+608 
-618 VSVLDISYNKI
+618 
-629 TTLEGLENLSAVNT
+629 
-643 LYVSENLV
+643 
-651 TEIESMHAF
+651 
-660 PKLQKLELRW
+660 
-670 NALTNVVM
+670 
-678 DQVTAEKFPLL
+678 
-689 RTMNVRGNNLIKVN
+689 
-703 IQDQPKLWTFECD
+703 
-716 TGNSSELTEVTLKNL
+716 
-731 PTLIAA
+731 
-737 SSGSNGTDND
+737 
-747 IAFSRTPGLSK
+747 
-758 VILENLPSTNSEVN
+758 
-772 LDHCAIEELVI
+772 
-783 NNLPKV
+783 
-789 SVLDISYN
+789 
-797 KITTLE
+797 
-803 GLENLFAVN
+803 
-812 TLYASE
+812 
-818 NLVTEIESM
+818 
-827 HAFPKLQKLT
+827 LT

-862 KNQTITLKQ
+862 MNQTITLKQ

-886 FGQITNAK
+886 FGQITTAK
-894 SISNKGTYQNDQIK
+894 SISNKGTYQNNQIK

-918 AVDYQFSESVQEAT
+918 AVDYQFSEPVQEAT

-947 SKVPVITADAEMNY
+947 SKVPVISADAEMNY
-961 PKNEAV
+961 PKNETV

-990 ESVVDLAKAG
+990 ESVVDFAKAG
-1000 TYEVTLNAMNEDGV
+1000 TYEVTLNAVNEDGV
-1014 EAASVTVLVHIAKS
+1014 KATSVTVLVHIAKS
-1028 PAPLI
+1028 PAPVI
-1033 TTDKE
+1033 TADKE

-1043 NAEVSITEFLAAIHA
+1043 NAEVSITEYLAAIHA
-1058 KTNDGSPIESDF
+1058 KTSDGSSIEADLD
-1070 ATAVNWGTAGD
+1070 TAVTWGTVGG
-1081 YTVTLKSTNE
+1081 YTVTLRSTNE

-1138 KTNDGSPIESDF
+1138 KTSDGSPIESDF
-1150 ATAVNWGAAGDYT
+1150 ATAVIW
-1163 VTLRSTN
+1163 ST
-1170 EDGVEAIPV
+1170 
-1179 EVTVHIVEPPAPT
+1179 
-1192 ISNVTFDVDDVQT
+1192 
-1205 TESLEAGEL
+1205 
-1214 ISEPL
+1214 
-1219 SPTKE
+1219 
-1224 GYTFIGWYDE
+1224 
-1234 KTGGNKWD
+1234 
-1242 FTTDKMPAYNIILYA
+1242 
-1257 QFSKDTNKAEA
+1257 
-1268 AGGDKPSTPSSI
+1268 
-1280 KVSPTGQSESGNLE
+1280 
-1294 NRFNVKLPAT
+1294 
-1304 GDDNATVLLVVLGL
+1304 
-1318 LMLGLFIRLTQKKCA
+1318 
-1333 K
+1333 

>member
-192 NIQDQPKL
+192 NVQDQPKL

-254 PSISS
+254 PSTSS
-259 SVRLDHC
+259 EVKLNHC

-278 VSMVNISYNKIT
+278 VSVVNISYNKIT

-321 KLQQLELGWNAL
+321 KLQKLELGWNAL

-409 FSSTPGLS
+409 FSRTPGLS

-429 EVNLDHCA
+429 EVNLDNCA

-444 NLPKVSVVDISYNK
+444 NLPKVSVLDIGYNK

-565 AASSGSNGT
+565 AASSGSN
-574 DNDIAFSRTPG
+574 DIAFSRTPG

-618 VSVLDISYNKI
+618 VSMVDISYNKI

-643 LYVSENLV
+643 LYV
-651 TEIESMHAF
+651 
-660 PKLQKLELRW
+660 
-670 NALTNVVM
+670 
-678 DQVTAEKFPLL
+678 
-689 RTMNVRGNNLIKVN
+689 
-703 IQDQPKLWTFECD
+703 
-716 TGNSSELTEVTLKNL
+716 
-731 PTLIAA
+731 
-737 SSGSNGTDND
+737 
-747 IAFSRTPGLSK
+747 
-758 VILENLPSTNSEVN
+758 
-772 LDHCAIEELVI
+772 
-783 NNLPKV
+783 
-789 SVLDISYN
+789 
-797 KITTLE
+797 
-803 GLENLFAVN
+803 
-812 TLYASE
+812 SE

-1028 PAPLI
+1028 PAPVI

-1138 KTNDGSPIESDF
+1138 KTSDGSSIEADLD
-1150 ATAVNWGAAGDYT
+1150 TAVTWGTVGDYT

-1179 EVTVHIVEPPAPT
+1179 EVTVHIAKSPAPVITADKKITYTKNAEVSITEFLAAIHAKTSDGSPIESDFATAVTWSAAGDYTVTLRSTNEDGIEAIPVEVKVHIVEPLAPT